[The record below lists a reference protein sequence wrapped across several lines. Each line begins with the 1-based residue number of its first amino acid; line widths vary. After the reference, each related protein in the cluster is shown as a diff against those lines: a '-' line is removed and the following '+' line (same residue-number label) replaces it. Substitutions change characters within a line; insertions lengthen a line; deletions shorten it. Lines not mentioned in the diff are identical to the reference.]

1 MTLVRATFHIAS
13 VVNGEDAVSYEI
25 VPSTRTLSVDANG
38 EWASGTTIDK
48 GYAKVTC
55 SVYKITGK
63 NRELCKGETLFYRS
77 NGAYLQQ
84 FLFNTGT
91 FSVYADKTASALN
104 AFVYSVNMA
113 SGNVSDTPLAMTSIT
128 IAHDGSNGDD
138 GASLLCQ
145 YSADGT
151 NWHDGFITG
160 DVWMRQKLSTATT
173 WSNKMR
179 IVGERGPGGTNGS
192 YTEYSYGISEKESVA
207 SSANSP
213 GVDNWYDMPIPTT
226 KDKPYLWMR
235 VIKVDEKGNESSP
248 AYTRINGKDGNNGTS
263 VNIKG
268 SKPSS
273 SALPSSGQKMGDCYL
288 INGELW
294 VYTGETG
301 TGIVNGFVNC
311 GNIKGEPGDSAVQY
325 FYHMAWATG
334 IKTDSSGTMTGVEGF
349 TTSNPAGLSY
359 AYMGVCY
366 NTVSSPD
373 PSDWSQY
380 KWVKVE
386 GKDAVTYE
394 VKLDTNTVSADGK
407 TGKFL
412 TTKLGKYRLLRHT
425 GDKTENCSG
434 VLDTLD
440 FLIFPIGADGEAL
453 GALTGDTNSDI
464 YGTITGNNLKE
475 EDVYQIKFFW
485 YSGPTV
491 VANRYNYLQALKKTQ
506 GTPTSTMVI
515 SVLASNTFT
524 VLRQG
529 TEGERGSSGAVW
541 RQHRGFVEASE
552 TATYKYEAGGNDE
565 KFIDA
570 VLLTGASGKKTW
582 YRCIQSYYS
591 TGKSDLRN
599 TLGSDEFAK
608 YWDSAY
614 MTVDFIATDFFLSE
628 NAVINLLGSNEINL
642 TEKNTGEIFGSY
654 RIPSGNGDDGVYA
667 LWLGAATGDG
677 APFSVTKSG
686 EIYSVSGTIGG
697 FKISEN
703 AIGSDQSGNMYLT
716 NNYIHFGIAKSIYNQ
731 DGHWVN
737 LGKVDDCCLEIMSVA
752 SGSNTVNVG
761 GYVSVTLNTPRPKS
775 EANFAAALRL
785 ECLWAEGGAGT
796 FDITNA
802 KEGNH
807 AILIDSG
814 DVAGLRPSFIRI
826 NSSLELSDY
835 NYNIECYNEENKPI
849 TLTLPSSPKWGQH
862 YVVIQRGR
870 GRVNFRSALGT
881 NIHDLLSDTDG
892 KTWYS
897 GIRGQVTW
905 FWYDGTEWMVRYVNR
920 Q

>member
-1 MTLVRATFHIAS
+1 MTLVRGTFNISS
-13 VVNGEDAVSYEI
+13 VANGEDAVSYEI
-25 VPSTRTLSVDANG
+25 VPSTRSLLIDADGN
-38 EWASGTTIDK
+38 WVVGTTIS
-48 GYAKVTC
+48 GRYAKVIC
-55 SVYKITGK
+55 SVYKVTGSK
-63 NRELCKGETLFYRS
+63 RELCTEKLWYSASNVIAKKGSFNGGSFHLMIPSSTNVVDVSIFAS
-77 NGAYLQQ
+77 NE
-84 FLFNTGT
+84 
-91 FSVYADKTASALN
+91 TASGPTG
-104 AFVYSVNMA
+104 S
-113 SGNVSDTPLAMTSIT
+113 SLAIISIPV
-128 IAHDGSNGDD
+128 IHNGTNGTA

-145 YSADGT
+145 YSADKT
-151 NWHDGFITG
+151 NWHDGFRAG
-160 DVWMRQKLSTATT
+160 DVWMRQKLSTDTT
-173 WSNKMR
+173 WSDPMR
-179 IVGERGPGGTNGS
+179 IVGEKGTDGS

-213 GVDNWYDMPIPTT
+213 GVENWYDMPIPTT

-248 AYTRINGKDGNNGTS
+248 AYTRLNGKDGNNGTS

-301 TGIVNGFVNC
+301 SGIVHGFVNC

-325 FYHMAWATG
+325 FYHIAWATG

-373 PSDWSQY
+373 PSDWNQY

-394 VKLDTNTVSADGK
+394 IKLDSNTVSADGK

-453 GALTGDTNSDI
+453 GVLSGDKDSDI
-464 YGTITGNNLKE
+464 YGIITGNGLKE
-475 EDVYQIKFFW
+475 ENVYQIKFFW
-485 YSGPTV
+485 YSAPAA

-529 TEGERGSSGAVW
+529 VDGERGSSGAVW

-591 TGKSDLRN
+591 TGKSDSRN
-599 TLGSDEFAK
+599 TVGSNDFAK

-642 TEKNTGEIFGSY
+642 TDKNGDIFGSY
-654 RIPSGNGDDGVYA
+654 RIPSGNGDNGMYA
-667 LWLGAATGDG
+667 LWLGAATGGG

-697 FKISEN
+697 FRIGEN
-703 AIGSDQSGNMYLT
+703 GLGTSKGSNMFLM
-716 NNYIHFGIAKSIYNQ
+716 NEYIHFG
-731 DGHWVN
+731 
-737 LGKVDDCCLEIMSVA
+737 
-752 SGSNTVNVG
+752 
-761 GYVSVTLNTPRPKS
+761 
-775 EANFAAALRL
+775 NFAALTDFDGYCIELGRKNQR
-785 ECLWAEGGAGT
+785 CLTAVSSSSSDNDIYEGGFFSVLVNRPIASYAAALHLQCDWTVDAGEI
-796 FDITNA
+796 DMTNA
-802 KEGNH
+802 LEGNH
-807 AILIDSG
+807 AILIESG
-814 DVAGLRPSFIRI
+814 DVAGIRPSFVRI
-826 NSSLELSDY
+826 NKDLALSDY
-835 NYNIECYNEENKPI
+835 NFNVECYNEENKPI
-849 TLTLPSSPKWGQH
+849 TLTLPASPKWGQH

-870 GRVNFRSALGT
+870 GRINFRSALGT
-881 NIHDLLSDTDG
+881 NIHDLLSDADG

-897 GIRGQVTW
+897 GTRGQVTW

>member
-1 MTLVRATFHIAS
+1 MTLVRGTFNISS
-13 VVNGEDAVSYEI
+13 VANGEDAISYEI
-25 VPSTRTLSVDANG
+25 VPSTRSLLIDADGN
-38 EWASGTTIDK
+38 WVVGTTIS
-48 GYAKVTC
+48 GRYAKVIC
-55 SVYKITGK
+55 SVYKVTGSK
-63 NRELCKGETLFYRS
+63 RELCTEKLWYSASNVIAKKGSFNGGSFHLMIPSSTNVVDVSIFAS
-77 NGAYLQQ
+77 NE
-84 FLFNTGT
+84 
-91 FSVYADKTASALN
+91 TASGPTG
-104 AFVYSVNMA
+104 S
-113 SGNVSDTPLAMTSIT
+113 SLAIISIPV
-128 IAHDGSNGDD
+128 IHNGTNGTA

-145 YSADGT
+145 YSADKT
-151 NWHDGFITG
+151 NWHDGFRAG
-160 DVWMRQKLSTATT
+160 DVWMRQKLSTDTT
-173 WSNKMR
+173 WSDPMR
-179 IVGERGPGGTNGS
+179 IVGEKGTDGS

-213 GVDNWYDMPIPTT
+213 GVENWYDMPIPTT

-248 AYTRINGKDGNNGTS
+248 AYTRLNGKDGNNGTS

-301 TGIVNGFVNC
+301 SGIVHGFVNC

-325 FYHMAWATG
+325 FYHIAWATG

-373 PSDWSQY
+373 PSDWNQY

-394 VKLDTNTVSADGK
+394 IKLDSNTVSADGK

-453 GALTGDTNSDI
+453 GVLSGDKDSDI
-464 YGTITGNNLKE
+464 YGIITGNGLKE
-475 EDVYQIKFFW
+475 ENVYQIKFFW
-485 YSGPTV
+485 YSGPAA

-529 TEGERGSSGAVW
+529 VDGERGSSGAVW

-591 TGKSDLRN
+591 TGKSDSRN
-599 TLGSDEFAK
+599 TVGSNDFAK

-642 TEKNTGEIFGSY
+642 TDKNGDIFGSY

-667 LWLGAATGDG
+667 LWLGAATGGG

-697 FKISEN
+697 FRIGENGLGTSE
-703 AIGSDQSGNMYLT
+703 GSNMFLM
-716 NNYIHFGIAKSIYNQ
+716 NEYIHFGNFAALTNFDGYCIELGRRNNRCLTAVSATSSNNDIYE
-731 DGHWVN
+731 GGFFSVLVN
-737 LGKVDDCCLEIMSVA
+737 KPMKFLS
-752 SGSNTVNVG
+752 S
-761 GYVSVTLNTPRPKS
+761 Y
-775 EANFAAALRL
+775 AAALRL
-785 ECLWAEGGAGT
+785 QCDWTADAGEIDMT
-796 FDITNA
+796 KAF
-802 KEGNH
+802 EGNH
-807 AILIDSG
+807 AILIESG
-814 DVAGLRPSFIRI
+814 DVAGIRPSFVRI
-826 NSSLELSDY
+826 NKDLALSDY
-835 NYNIECYNEENKPI
+835 NFNVECYNEENKPI
-849 TLTLPSSPKWGQH
+849 TLTLPASPKWGQH

-870 GRVNFRSALGT
+870 GRINFRSALGT
-881 NIHDLLSDTDG
+881 NIHDLLSDADG

-897 GIRGQVTW
+897 GTRGQITW

>member
-1 MTLVRATFHIAS
+1 MTLVRGTFNISS
-13 VVNGEDAVSYEI
+13 VANGEDAISYEI
-25 VPSTRTLSVDANG
+25 VPSTSSLLIDADGN
-38 EWASGTTIDK
+38 WVVGTTIS
-48 GYAKVTC
+48 GRYAKVIC
-55 SVYKITGK
+55 SVYKVTGSK
-63 NRELCKGETLFYRS
+63 RELCTEKLWYSASNVIAKKGSFNGGSFHLMIPSSTNVVDVSIFAS
-77 NGAYLQQ
+77 NE
-84 FLFNTGT
+84 
-91 FSVYADKTASALN
+91 TASGPTG
-104 AFVYSVNMA
+104 S
-113 SGNVSDTPLAMTSIT
+113 SLAIISIPV
-128 IAHDGSNGDD
+128 IHNGTNGTA

-145 YSADGT
+145 YSADKT
-151 NWHDGFITG
+151 NWHDGFRAG
-160 DVWMRQKLSTATT
+160 DVWMRQKLSTDTT
-173 WSNKMR
+173 WSDPMR
-179 IVGERGPGGTNGS
+179 IVGEKGTDGS

-213 GVDNWYDMPIPTT
+213 GVENWYDMPIPTT

-235 VIKVDEKGNESSP
+235 VVKVDEKGNESSP
-248 AYTRINGKDGNNGTS
+248 AYTRLNGKDGNNGTS

-301 TGIVNGFVNC
+301 SGIVHGFVNC

-325 FYHMAWATG
+325 FYHIAWATG

-373 PSDWSQY
+373 PSDWNLY

-394 VKLDTNTVSADGK
+394 IKLDSNTVSADGK

-453 GALTGDTNSDI
+453 GVLSGDKDSDM
-464 YGTITGNNLKE
+464 YGIITGNGLKE
-475 EDVYQIKFFW
+475 ENVYQIKFFW
-485 YSGPTV
+485 YSGPAA

-529 TEGERGSSGAVW
+529 VDGERGSSGAVW

-591 TGKSDLRN
+591 TGKSDSRN
-599 TLGSDEFAK
+599 TVGSNDFAK

-642 TEKNTGEIFGSY
+642 TDKNGDIFGSY

-667 LWLGAATGDG
+667 LWLGATTGGG

-697 FKISEN
+697 FRIGKNGLGTSE
-703 AIGSDQSGNMYLT
+703 GSNMFLE
-716 NNYIHFGIAKSIYNQ
+716 NDYIHFGNFAALSNFDGYCIELGRRNQRCLTAVSSSSSDNDIY
-731 DGHWVN
+731 
-737 LGKVDDCCLEIMSVA
+737 
-752 SGSNTVNVG
+752 VG
-761 GYVSVTLNTPRPKS
+761 GFFSILVNRPIS
-775 EANFAAALRL
+775 SFAAALHLR
-785 ECLWAEGGAGT
+785 CDWTVDAGEIDMT
-796 FDITNA
+796 KA
-802 KEGNH
+802 LRGNH
-807 AILIDSG
+807 AILIESG
-814 DVAGLRPSFIRI
+814 DVAGIRPSFVRI
-826 NSSLELSDY
+826 NKDLALSDY
-835 NYNIECYNEENKPI
+835 NFNVECYNEENKPI
-849 TLTLPSSPKWGQH
+849 TLTLPASPKWGQH

-870 GRVNFRSALGT
+870 GRINFRSALGT
-881 NIHDLLSDTDG
+881 NIHDLNGNADG

-897 GIRGQVTW
+897 GTLGQVTW
-905 FWYDGTEWMVRYVNR
+905 FWYNGTEWLVRYVNR
-920 Q
+920 

>member
-1 MTLVRATFHIAS
+1 MTLVRGTFNISS
-13 VVNGEDAVSYEI
+13 VANGEDAVSYEI
-25 VPSTRTLSVDANG
+25 VPSTRSLLIEANG
-38 EWASGTTIDK
+38 NWADGTTTSE
-48 GYAKVTC
+48 GYAKITC
-55 SVYKITGK
+55 SVYKVVGSQ
-63 NRELCKGETLFYRS
+63 RELCIEKLYYVADGAFIKSFAFDKGVFTLLIPRS
-77 NGAYLQQ
+77 A
-84 FLFNTGT
+84 TVVDV
-91 FSVYADKTASALN
+91 SVFARDKTTN
-104 AFVYSVNMA
+104 KPI
-113 SGNVSDTPLAMTSIT
+113 GDPLAMISIPIIHNGANGTS
-128 IAHDGSNGDD
+128 

-145 YSADGT
+145 YSADNT
-151 NWHDGFITG
+151 NWHDGFTPG
-160 DVWMRQKLSTATT
+160 DVWMRQKLSTDIV
-173 WSNKMR
+173 WSGSMR
-179 IVGERGPGGTNGS
+179 IVGEPGKSGANGS
-192 YTEYSYGISEKESVA
+192 YTEYSFGISATESVA
-207 SSANSP
+207 SSAISP
-213 GVDNWYDMPIPTT
+213 GVETWHDMPIPTT

-235 VIKVDEKGNESSP
+235 VIKVDKKGNESEP
-248 AYTRINGKDGNNGTS
+248 AYSRLNGKDGNNGTS
-263 VNIKG
+263 VSIKG

-301 TGIVNGFVNC
+301 SGIVNGFVNC
-311 GNIKGEPGDSAVQY
+311 GNIKGEPGNSAVQY

-373 PSDWSQY
+373 PSDWNQY

-394 VKLDTNTVSADGK
+394 IKLDSNTVSADGK

-434 VLDTLD
+434 ILDTLD

-453 GALTGDTNSDI
+453 GVLSGDKDSDI
-464 YGTITGNNLKE
+464 YGTITGNGLKE
-475 EDVYQIKFFW
+475 ENVYQIKFFW
-485 YSGPTV
+485 YSGPAA

-506 GTPTSTMVI
+506 GIPTSTMVI

-529 TEGERGSSGAVW
+529 VDGERGSSGAVW

-591 TGKSDLRN
+591 TGKSDSRN
-599 TLGSDEFAK
+599 IVGSTEFAK

-628 NAVINLLGSNEINL
+628 NAKINLLGSNEINL
-642 TEKNTGEIFGSY
+642 TDKNGQIFGSY
-654 RIPSGNGDDGVYA
+654 RIPSKNGDDGVYA
-667 LWLGAATGDG
+667 LWLGAATGGD

-686 EIYSVSGTIGG
+686 EIYSTSGTIGG
-697 FKISEN
+697 FRIGEN
-703 AIGSDQSGNMYLT
+703 TIGSEQDGNMYLT
-716 NNYIHFGIAKSIYNQ
+716 NNYIHFGNFRDIYNY
-731 DGHWVN
+731 DGYIIDLGSRNQCGLTVN
-737 LGKVDDCCLEIMSVA
+737 SWA
-752 SGSNTVNVG
+752 SGNNEINVG
-761 GYVSVTLNTPRPKS
+761 GFFTVGVNTPVEDK
-775 EANFAAALRL
+775 FAAALQLR
-785 ECLWAEGGAGT
+785 CDWVEGGAGS

-807 AILIDSG
+807 AILIDNG
-814 DVAGLRPSFIRI
+814 DVAGIRPSFVRI
-826 NSSLELSDY
+826 NSDLALSDY
-835 NYNIECYNEENKPI
+835 NFNVECYNETSTI
-849 TLTLPSSPKWGQH
+849 TLTLPDSPKWGQH

-870 GRVNFRSALGT
+870 GRINFRSALGT
-881 NIHDLLSDTDG
+881 NIHDLLSDADG

-897 GIRGQVTW
+897 GTRGQVTW

>member
-1 MTLVRATFHIAS
+1 MTLVRATFHISS
-13 VVNGEDAVSYEI
+13 VANGEDAVSYEI
-25 VPSTRTLSVDANG
+25 VPSTRSLLIDADGN
-38 EWASGTTIDK
+38 WVVGTTTS
-48 GYAKVTC
+48 GRYAKVIC
-55 SVYKITGK
+55 SVYKVTGSK
-63 NRELCKGETLFYRS
+63 RELCTEKLWYSASNVIAKKGSFDGGSFHLMIPSSTNVVDVSIFAS
-77 NGAYLQQ
+77 NE
-84 FLFNTGT
+84 
-91 FSVYADKTASALN
+91 TASGPTG
-104 AFVYSVNMA
+104 S
-113 SGNVSDTPLAMTSIT
+113 SLAIISIPV
-128 IAHDGSNGDD
+128 IHNGTNGTA

-145 YSADGT
+145 YSADKT
-151 NWHDGFITG
+151 NWHDGFTAG
-160 DVWMRQKLSTATT
+160 DVWMRQKLSTDTT
-173 WSNKMR
+173 WSDPMR
-179 IVGERGPGGTNGS
+179 IVGEKGTDGS

-213 GVDNWYDMPIPTT
+213 GVENWYDMPIPTT

-301 TGIVNGFVNC
+301 SGIVNGFVNC

-366 NTVSSPD
+366 NAVSSPD

-394 VKLDTNTVSADGK
+394 IKLDANTVPADGK

-434 VLDTLD
+434 VLDTFD
-440 FLIFPIGADGEAL
+440 FLIFLIGADGEVL
-453 GALTGDTNSDI
+453 DSGVLTGDTNSDI

-475 EDVYQIKFFW
+475 EDVYQLKFFW

-529 TEGERGSSGAVW
+529 VDGERGSSGAVW

-570 VLLTGASGKKTW
+570 VLLVGASGKKTW

-599 TLGSDEFAK
+599 TLGSNEFAK

-628 NAVINLLGSNEINL
+628 NAKINLLGSNEINL
-642 TEKNTGEIFGSY
+642 TDSTTGDIFGSY
-654 RIPSGNGDDGVYA
+654 RIPSGNGDDNKYA

-697 FKISEN
+697 FVIGKN
-703 AIGSDQSGNMYLT
+703 ALGSSQGSNMFLT
-716 NNYIHFGIAKSIYNQ
+716 NDYIHFGNYAALTNYDGYCVDLGRRNQ
-731 DGHWVN
+731 R
-737 LGKVDDCCLEIMSVA
+737 CL
-752 SGSNTVNVG
+752 TVVSSSSSDNDVYVG
-761 GYVSVTLNTPRPKS
+761 GFFSVLVNRPIAS
-775 EANFAAALRL
+775 FATALHL
-785 ECLWAEGGAGT
+785 QCDWTEGAGNIDMT
-796 FDITNA
+796 EA
-802 KEGNH
+802 LKGNH
-807 AILIDSG
+807 AILIEAG
-814 DVAGLRPSFIRI
+814 DVAGIRPSFVRI
-826 NSSLELSDY
+826 SSNKELTSY
-835 NYNIECYNEENKPI
+835 NFNVECYNETSAI
-849 TLTLPSSPKWGQH
+849 TLTLPDSPMWGQH
-862 YVVIQRGR
+862 YVVIQRGK
-870 GRVNFRSALGT
+870 GQVNFKSSTNT
-881 NIHDLLSDTDG
+881 NIHDLNSNKDD
-892 KTWYS
+892 KVWYS
-897 GIRGQVTW
+897 GTLGQVSW
-905 FWYDGTEWMVRYVNR
+905 FWYNGSEWLVRYVNK
-920 Q
+920 

>member
-1 MTLVRATFHIAS
+1 MTLVRGTFNISS
-13 VVNGEDAVSYEI
+13 VANGEDAVSYEI
-25 VPSTRTLSVDANG
+25 VPSTRSLLIEANG
-38 EWASGTTIDK
+38 NWADGTTTSE
-48 GYAKVTC
+48 GYAKITC
-55 SVYKITGK
+55 SVYKVVGSQ
-63 NRELCKGETLFYRS
+63 RELCIEKLYYVADGAFIKSFAFDKGVFTLLIPRS
-77 NGAYLQQ
+77 A
-84 FLFNTGT
+84 TVVDV
-91 FSVYADKTASALN
+91 SVFTRDKTTN
-104 AFVYSVNMA
+104 KPI
-113 SGNVSDTPLAMTSIT
+113 GDPLAMISIPIIHNGANGTS
-128 IAHDGSNGDD
+128 

-145 YSADGT
+145 YSADNT
-151 NWHDGFITG
+151 NWHDGFTPG
-160 DVWMRQKLSTATT
+160 DVWMRQKLSTDTV
-173 WSNKMR
+173 WSGSMR
-179 IVGERGPGGTNGS
+179 IVGEPGKSGANGS
-192 YTEYSYGISEKESVA
+192 YTEYSFGVSATESVA
-207 SSANSP
+207 SSAISP
-213 GVDNWYDMPIPTT
+213 GVETWHDMPIPTT

-235 VIKVDEKGNESSP
+235 VIKVDKKGNESEP
-248 AYTRINGKDGNNGTS
+248 AYSRLNGKDGNNGTS

-294 VYTGETG
+294 VYTGGTG
-301 TGIVNGFVNC
+301 SGIVNGFVNC
-311 GNIKGEPGDSAVQY
+311 GNIKGEPGNSAVQY

-394 VKLDTNTVSADGK
+394 IKLDSNTVSADGK

-434 VLDTLD
+434 ILDTLD

-453 GALTGDTNSDI
+453 GVLSGDKDSDI
-464 YGTITGNNLKE
+464 YGTITGNGLKE
-475 EDVYQIKFFW
+475 ENVYQIKFFW
-485 YSGPTV
+485 YSGPAA

-506 GTPTSTMVI
+506 GIPTSTMVI

-529 TEGERGSSGAVW
+529 VDGERGSSGAVW

-591 TGKSDLRN
+591 TGKSDSRN
-599 TLGSDEFAK
+599 ILGSSEFTK

-628 NAVINLLGSNEINL
+628 NAKINLLGSNEINL
-642 TEKNTGEIFGSY
+642 TDSTTGEIFGSY
-654 RIPSGNGDDGVYA
+654 RIPPKNGDDGGYA
-667 LWLGAATGDG
+667 LWLGAATGGG

-686 EIYSVSGTIGG
+686 EIYSTSGTIGG
-697 FKISEN
+697 FRIGEYGLGTSE
-703 AIGSDQSGNMYLT
+703 GSNMFLK
-716 NNYIHFGIAKSIYNQ
+716 NDYIHFGNFAALANFDGYCIELGRRNQRCLTAVSSSSGDNDIY
-731 DGHWVN
+731 
-737 LGKVDDCCLEIMSVA
+737 
-752 SGSNTVNVG
+752 VG
-761 GYVSVTLNTPRPKS
+761 GFFSVLVNRPIAS
-775 EANFAAALRL
+775 FAAALHL
-785 ECLWAEGGAGT
+785 QCDWTIDAGEIDMT
-796 FDITNA
+796 KA
-802 KEGNH
+802 LEGNH

-814 DVAGLRPSFIRI
+814 DVAGIRPSFVRI
-826 NSSLELSDY
+826 NKDLALSDY
-835 NYNIECYNEENKPI
+835 NFNVECYNETSTI
-849 TLTLPSSPKWGQH
+849 TLTLPASPKWGQH
-862 YVVIQRGR
+862 YVVIQRGN
-870 GRVNFRSALGT
+870 GRINFRSALDT
-881 NIHDLLSDTDG
+881 NIHDLLSDADG

-897 GIRGQVTW
+897 GTRGQVTW
-905 FWYDGTEWMVRYVNR
+905 FWYDGTEWMVKYVNR
-920 Q
+920 R

>member
-1 MTLVRATFHIAS
+1 MTLVRGTFNISS
-13 VVNGEDAVSYEI
+13 VANGEDAISYEI
-25 VPSTRTLSVDANG
+25 VPSTRSLLVGANG
-38 EWASGTTIDK
+38 NWADGTTVSE
-48 GYAKVTC
+48 GYAKITC
-55 SVYKITGK
+55 SVYKVVGSK
-63 NRELCKGETLFYRS
+63 RELCTEKLCYVANSASIKSFAFDKGVFTLLIPRS
-77 NGAYLQQ
+77 A
-84 FLFNTGT
+84 
-91 FSVYADKTASALN
+91 SVVDISVSAWN
-104 AFVYSVNMA
+104 EATHKPM
-113 SGNVSDTPLAMTSIT
+113 SDPLAMISIPVIHNGTNGTS
-128 IAHDGSNGDD
+128 

-145 YSADGT
+145 YSANKT
-151 NWHDGFITG
+151 NWHDGFSPG
-160 DVWMRQKLSTATT
+160 DVWMRQKLSTDTA
-173 WSNKMR
+173 WSDPMR
-179 IVGERGPGGTNGS
+179 IVGEQGKPGTNGS

-213 GVDNWYDMPIPTT
+213 GVEYWYDMPIPTT
-226 KDKPYLWMR
+226 KDKPYLWMK
-235 VIKVDEKGNESSP
+235 VVKVDEKGNRTNP

-325 FYHMAWATG
+325 FYHIAWATG

-373 PSDWSQY
+373 PTDWSQY

-524 VLRQG
+524 VLRHG
-529 TEGERGSSGAVW
+529 VDGERGSSGAVW

-642 TEKNTGEIFGSY
+642 TDSNTGDIFGSY
-654 RIPSGNGDDGVYA
+654 RTPSGNGDDKMYA
-667 LWLGAATGDG
+667 LWLGAATGAS

-686 EIYSVSGTIGG
+686 EIYSISGTIGG

-703 AIGSDQSGNMYLT
+703 AIGSDQDGNMYLT

-761 GYVSVTLNTPRPKS
+761 GYVSVTLNTPRPKP
-775 EANFAAALRL
+775 EDNFAAALRL

-802 KEGNH
+802 LEGNH
-807 AILIDSG
+807 AILIESG
-814 DVAGLRPSFIRI
+814 DVAGIRPSFVRI
-826 NSSLELSDY
+826 NKDMKLSDY
-835 NYNIECYNEENKPI
+835 NFNVECYNEENKPI

-870 GRVNFRSALGT
+870 GRINFRSALGT
-881 NIHDLLSDTDG
+881 NIHDLLSDADG
-892 KTWYS
+892 KTWHS
-897 GIRGQVTW
+897 GTRGQVTW

>member
-1 MTLVRATFHIAS
+1 MTLVRGTFNISS
-13 VVNGEDAVSYEI
+13 VANGEDAVSYEI
-25 VPSTRTLSVDANG
+25 VPSTRSLLIDADGN
-38 EWASGTTIDK
+38 WVVGTTIS
-48 GYAKVTC
+48 GRYAKVIC
-55 SVYKITGK
+55 SVYKVTGSK
-63 NRELCKGETLFYRS
+63 RELCTEKLWYSASNVIAKKGSFNGGSFHLMIPSSTNVVDVSIFAS
-77 NGAYLQQ
+77 NE
-84 FLFNTGT
+84 
-91 FSVYADKTASALN
+91 TASGPTG
-104 AFVYSVNMA
+104 S
-113 SGNVSDTPLAMTSIT
+113 SLAIISIPV
-128 IAHDGSNGDD
+128 IHNGTNGTA

-145 YSADGT
+145 YSADKT
-151 NWHDGFITG
+151 NWHDGFRAG
-160 DVWMRQKLSTATT
+160 DVWMRQKLSTDTT
-173 WSNKMR
+173 WSDPMR
-179 IVGERGPGGTNGS
+179 IVGEKGTDGS

-213 GVDNWYDMPIPTT
+213 GVETWHDMPIPTT

-248 AYTRINGKDGNNGTS
+248 AYTRLNGKDGNNGTS

-301 TGIVNGFVNC
+301 SGIVHGFVNC

-325 FYHMAWATG
+325 FYHIAWATG

-373 PSDWSQY
+373 PSDWNQY

-394 VKLDTNTVSADGK
+394 IKLDSNTVSADGK

-453 GALTGDTNSDI
+453 DLLSGDKDSDI
-464 YGTITGNNLKE
+464 YGIITGNGLKE
-475 EDVYQIKFFW
+475 ENVYQIKFFW
-485 YSGPTV
+485 YSAPAAL
-491 VANRYNYLQALKKTQ
+491 ANRYNYLQALKKTQ

-529 TEGERGSSGAVW
+529 VDGERGSSGAVW
-541 RQHRGFVEASE
+541 RQHRDFVEASE

-591 TGKSDLRN
+591 TGKSDSRN
-599 TLGSDEFAK
+599 TVGSNDFAK

-642 TEKNTGEIFGSY
+642 TDKNGDIFGSY
-654 RIPSGNGDDGVYA
+654 RIPSGNGDNGVYA
-667 LWLGAATGDG
+667 LWLGAATGGG

-686 EIYSVSGTIGG
+686 EIHSVSGTIGG
-697 FKISEN
+697 FR
-703 AIGSDQSGNMYLT
+703 IGKNGLGTSNGSNMFLM
-716 NNYIHFGIAKSIYNQ
+716 NEYIHFGNFAALTDFDGYCIELGRKNNRCLTAVSATSSNNDIYE
-731 DGHWVN
+731 GGFFSVLVN
-737 LGKVDDCCLEIMSVA
+737 KPMKFLS
-752 SGSNTVNVG
+752 S
-761 GYVSVTLNTPRPKS
+761 Y
-775 EANFAAALRL
+775 AAALRL
-785 ECLWAEGGAGT
+785 RCDWTADAGEIDMT
-796 FDITNA
+796 KAF
-802 KEGNH
+802 EGNH
-807 AILIDSG
+807 AILIESG
-814 DVAGLRPSFIRI
+814 DVAGIRPSFVRI
-826 NSSLELSDY
+826 NKDLALSDY
-835 NYNIECYNEENKPI
+835 NFNVECYNEENKPI
-849 TLTLPSSPKWGQH
+849 TLTLPASPKWGQH

-870 GRVNFRSALGT
+870 GRINFRSALGT
-881 NIHDLLSDTDG
+881 NIHDLKSNADG

-897 GIRGQVTW
+897 GTLGQVTW
-905 FWYDGTEWMVRYVNR
+905 FWYNGTEWLVRYVNR
-920 Q
+920 

>member
-1 MTLVRATFHIAS
+1 MTLVRATFHISS
-13 VVNGEDAVSYEI
+13 VANGEDAVSYEI
-25 VPSTRTLSVDANG
+25 VPSTRSLLIDADGN
-38 EWASGTTIDK
+38 WVVGTTTS
-48 GYAKVTC
+48 GRYAKVIC
-55 SVYKITGK
+55 SVYKVTGPK
-63 NRELCKGETLFYRS
+63 RELCTEKLWYSASNVIAKKGSFDGGSFHLMIPSSTNVVDVSIFAS
-77 NGAYLQQ
+77 NE
-84 FLFNTGT
+84 
-91 FSVYADKTASALN
+91 TASGPTG
-104 AFVYSVNMA
+104 S
-113 SGNVSDTPLAMTSIT
+113 SLAIISIPVIHNGT
-128 IAHDGSNGDD
+128 DGTA

-145 YSADGT
+145 YSADKT
-151 NWHDGFITG
+151 NWHDGFTAG
-160 DVWMRQKLSTATT
+160 DVWMRQKLSTDTT
-173 WSNKMR
+173 WSGPMR
-179 IVGERGPGGTNGS
+179 IVGERGTNGS

-213 GVDNWYDMPIPTT
+213 GVESWYDMPIPTT

-301 TGIVNGFVNC
+301 SGIVNGFVNC
-311 GNIKGEPGDSAVQY
+311 GNIKGEPGDSAIQY
-325 FYHMAWATG
+325 FYHIAWATG

-434 VLDTLD
+434 VLDTFD
-440 FLIFPIGADGEAL
+440 FLIFLIGADGEVL
-453 GALTGDTNSDI
+453 DSGVLTGDTNSDI
-464 YGTITGNNLKE
+464 YGTITGNGLKE
-475 EDVYQIKFFW
+475 EDVYQMKFFW
-485 YSGPTV
+485 YSAPTV

-506 GTPTSTMVI
+506 GSPTSVMPF

-529 TEGERGSSGAVW
+529 VNGERGSSGAVW
-541 RQHRGFVEASE
+541 RQHRDFVEASE

-570 VLLTGASGKKTW
+570 VLLVGASGKKTW

-591 TGKSDLRN
+591 TGKSDSRN
-599 TLGSDEFAK
+599 IVGSDQFAK

-628 NAVINLLGSNEINL
+628 NAKINLLGSNEINL
-642 TEKNTGEIFGSY
+642 TDSTTGDIFGSY
-654 RIPSGNGDDGVYA
+654 RIPSGNGDDNKYA
-667 LWLGAATGDG
+667 LWLGATTGAG

-697 FKISEN
+697 F
-703 AIGSDQSGNMYLT
+703 AIGKNALGSSQGSNMFLT
-716 NNYIHFGIAKSIYNQ
+716 NDYIHFGNYAALTNYDGYCVDLGRRNQ
-731 DGHWVN
+731 R
-737 LGKVDDCCLEIMSVA
+737 CL
-752 SGSNTVNVG
+752 TVVSSSSSDNDVYVG
-761 GYVSVTLNTPRPKS
+761 GFFSVLVNKPIAS
-775 EANFAAALRL
+775 FATALRL
-785 ECLWAEGGAGT
+785 QCDWTADAG
-796 FDITNA
+796 DINMTNA
-802 KEGNH
+802 IEGNH

-814 DVAGLRPSFIRI
+814 DVAGLRPSFVRI
-826 NSSLELSDY
+826 NSNLKLSDY
-835 NYNIECYNEENKPI
+835 NYNIECYNETSAI
-849 TLTLPSSPKWGQH
+849 TLTLPDSPKWGQH
-862 YVVIQRGR
+862 YVIIQRGK
-870 GRVNFRSALGT
+870 GNVNFKSSHDT
-881 NIHDLLSDTDG
+881 NIHDLNINANG

-897 GIRGQVTW
+897 GTLGQVNW
-905 FWYDGTEWMVRYVNR
+905 FWYNGSEWLVRYVNR
-920 Q
+920 

>member
-1 MTLVRATFHIAS
+1 MTLVRGTFNISS
-13 VVNGEDAVSYEI
+13 VANGEDAISYEI
-25 VPSTRTLSVDANG
+25 VPSTRSLLIDADGN
-38 EWASGTTIDK
+38 WVVGTTIS
-48 GYAKVTC
+48 GRYAKVIC
-55 SVYKITGK
+55 SVYKVTGSK
-63 NRELCKGETLFYRS
+63 RELCTEKLWYSASNVIAKKGSFNGGSFHLMIPSSTNVVDVSIFAS
-77 NGAYLQQ
+77 NE
-84 FLFNTGT
+84 
-91 FSVYADKTASALN
+91 TASGPTG
-104 AFVYSVNMA
+104 S
-113 SGNVSDTPLAMTSIT
+113 SLAIISIPV
-128 IAHDGSNGDD
+128 IHNGTNGTA

-145 YSADGT
+145 YSADKT
-151 NWHDGFITG
+151 NWHDGFRAG
-160 DVWMRQKLSTATT
+160 DVWMRQKLSTDTT
-173 WSNKMR
+173 WSDPMR
-179 IVGERGPGGTNGS
+179 IVGEKGTDGS

-213 GVDNWYDMPIPTT
+213 GVENWYDMPIPTT

-248 AYTRINGKDGNNGTS
+248 AYTRLNGKDGNNGTS

-301 TGIVNGFVNC
+301 SGIVHGFVNC

-325 FYHMAWATG
+325 FYHIAWATG

-373 PSDWSQY
+373 PSDWNQY

-394 VKLDTNTVSADGK
+394 IKLDSNTVSADGK

-453 GALTGDTNSDI
+453 GVLSGDKDSDI
-464 YGTITGNNLKE
+464 YGIITGNGLKE
-475 EDVYQIKFFW
+475 ENVYQIKFFW
-485 YSGPTV
+485 YSGPAA

-529 TEGERGSSGAVW
+529 VDGERGSSGAVW

-552 TATYKYEAGGNDE
+552 MATYKYEAGGNDE

-591 TGKSDLRN
+591 TGKSDSRN
-599 TLGSDEFAK
+599 TVGSNDFAK

-642 TEKNTGEIFGSY
+642 TDKNGDIFGSY

-667 LWLGAATGDG
+667 LWLGATTGGG

-697 FKISEN
+697 FRIGKNGLGTSE
-703 AIGSDQSGNMYLT
+703 GSNMFLE
-716 NNYIHFGIAKSIYNQ
+716 NDYIHFGNFAALSNFDGYCIELGRRNQRCLTAVSSSSSDNDIY
-731 DGHWVN
+731 
-737 LGKVDDCCLEIMSVA
+737 
-752 SGSNTVNVG
+752 VG
-761 GYVSVTLNTPRPKS
+761 GFFSILVNRPIS
-775 EANFAAALRL
+775 SFAAALHL
-785 ECLWAEGGAGT
+785 QCDWTVDAGEIDMT
-796 FDITNA
+796 EA
-802 KEGNH
+802 LRGNH
-807 AILIDSG
+807 AILIESG
-814 DVAGLRPSFIRI
+814 DVAGIRPSFVRI
-826 NSSLELSDY
+826 NKDLALSDY
-835 NYNIECYNEENKPI
+835 NFNVECYNEENKPI
-849 TLTLPSSPKWGQH
+849 TLTLPASPKWGQH

-870 GRVNFRSALGT
+870 GRINFRSALGT
-881 NIHDLLSDTDG
+881 NIHDLLSDADG

-897 GIRGQVTW
+897 GTRGQVTW

>member
-1 MTLVRATFHIAS
+1 MTLVRGTFNISS
-13 VVNGEDAVSYEI
+13 VANGEDAVSYEI
-25 VPSTRTLSVDANG
+25 VPSTRSLLIEANG
-38 EWASGTTIDK
+38 NWADGTTTSER
-48 GYAKVTC
+48 YAKITC
-55 SVYKITGK
+55 SVYKVVGSQ
-63 NRELCKGETLFYRS
+63 RELCIEKLYYVADGAFIKSFAFDKGVFTLLIPRS
-77 NGAYLQQ
+77 A
-84 FLFNTGT
+84 TVVDV
-91 FSVYADKTASALN
+91 SVFTRDKTTNKLI
-104 AFVYSVNMA
+104 
-113 SGNVSDTPLAMTSIT
+113 GDPLAMISIPIIHNGANGTS
-128 IAHDGSNGDD
+128 

-145 YSADGT
+145 YSADNT
-151 NWHDGFITG
+151 NWHDGFTPG
-160 DVWMRQKLSTATT
+160 DVWMRQKLSTDTV
-173 WSNKMR
+173 WSGSMR
-179 IVGERGPGGTNGS
+179 IVGEPGKSGANGS
-192 YTEYSYGISEKESVA
+192 YTEYSFGVSATESVA
-207 SSANSP
+207 SSAISP
-213 GVDNWYDMPIPTT
+213 GVETWHDMPIPTT

-235 VIKVDEKGNESSP
+235 VIKVDKKGNESEP
-248 AYTRINGKDGNNGTS
+248 AYSRLNGKDGNNGTS

-301 TGIVNGFVNC
+301 SGIVNGFVNC
-311 GNIKGEPGDSAVQY
+311 GNIKGEPGNSAVQY

-366 NTVSSPD
+366 DTVSSPD

-394 VKLDTNTVSADGK
+394 IKLDSNTVSADGK

-434 VLDTLD
+434 ILDTLD

-453 GALTGDTNSDI
+453 GVLSGDKDSDI
-464 YGTITGNNLKE
+464 YGTITGNGLKE
-475 EDVYQIKFFW
+475 ENVYQIKFFW
-485 YSGPTV
+485 YSGPAA

-506 GTPTSTMVI
+506 GIPTSTMVI

-529 TEGERGSSGAVW
+529 VDGERGSSGAVW

-591 TGKSDLRN
+591 TGKSDSRN
-599 TLGSDEFAK
+599 IVGSSEFAK

-628 NAVINLLGSNEINL
+628 NAKINLLGSNEINL
-642 TEKNTGEIFGSY
+642 TDSTTGEIFGSY
-654 RIPSGNGDDGVYA
+654 RIPPKNGDDGGYA
-667 LWLGAATGDG
+667 LWLGAATGGG

-686 EIYSVSGTIGG
+686 EIYSTSGTIGG
-697 FKISEN
+697 FRIGEYGLGTSE
-703 AIGSDQSGNMYLT
+703 GSNMFLK
-716 NNYIHFGIAKSIYNQ
+716 NDYIHFGNFAALANFDGYCIELGRRNQRCLTAVSSSSSDNDIY
-731 DGHWVN
+731 
-737 LGKVDDCCLEIMSVA
+737 
-752 SGSNTVNVG
+752 VG
-761 GYVSVTLNTPRPKS
+761 GLFSVIVNRPIAS
-775 EANFAAALRL
+775 FAAALHL
-785 ECLWAEGGAGT
+785 QCDWTIDAGEIDMT
-796 FDITNA
+796 KA
-802 KEGNH
+802 LEGNH
-807 AILIDSG
+807 AILIESG
-814 DVAGLRPSFIRI
+814 DVAGIRPSFVRI
-826 NSSLELSDY
+826 NKDLALSDY
-835 NYNIECYNEENKPI
+835 NFNVECYNETSTI
-849 TLTLPSSPKWGQH
+849 TLTLPASPKWGQH
-862 YVVIQRGR
+862 YVVIQRGN
-870 GRVNFRSALGT
+870 GRINFRSALGT
-881 NIHDLLSDTDG
+881 NIHDLLSDADG

-897 GIRGQVTW
+897 GTRGQVTW
-905 FWYDGTEWMVRYVNR
+905 FWYDGTEWMVRYVDR
-920 Q
+920 R

>member
-1 MTLVRATFHIAS
+1 MTLVRGTFNISS
-13 VVNGEDAVSYEI
+13 VANGEDAISYEI
-25 VPSTRTLSVDANG
+25 VPSTRSLLIDADGN
-38 EWASGTTIDK
+38 WVVGTTIS
-48 GYAKVTC
+48 GRYAKVIC
-55 SVYKITGK
+55 SVYKVTGSK
-63 NRELCKGETLFYRS
+63 RELCTEKLWYSASNVIAKKGSFNGGSFHLMIPSSTNVVDVSIFAS
-77 NGAYLQQ
+77 NE
-84 FLFNTGT
+84 
-91 FSVYADKTASALN
+91 TASGPTG
-104 AFVYSVNMA
+104 S
-113 SGNVSDTPLAMTSIT
+113 SLAIISIPV
-128 IAHDGSNGDD
+128 IHNGTNGTA

-145 YSADGT
+145 YSADKT
-151 NWHDGFITG
+151 NWHDGFRAG
-160 DVWMRQKLSTATT
+160 DVWMRQKLSTDTT
-173 WSNKMR
+173 WSDPMR
-179 IVGERGPGGTNGS
+179 IVGEKGTDGS

-213 GVDNWYDMPIPTT
+213 GVENWYDMPIPTT

-248 AYTRINGKDGNNGTS
+248 AYTRLNGKDGNNGTS

-301 TGIVNGFVNC
+301 SGIVHGFVNC

-325 FYHMAWATG
+325 FYHIAWATG

-373 PSDWSQY
+373 PSDWNQY

-394 VKLDTNTVSADGK
+394 IKLDSNTVSADGK

-440 FLIFPIGADGEAL
+440 FLIFPIGEDGEAL
-453 GALTGDTNSDI
+453 GVLSGDKDSDI
-464 YGTITGNNLKE
+464 YGIITGNGLKE
-475 EDVYQIKFFW
+475 ENVYQIKFFW
-485 YSGPTV
+485 YSGPAA

-529 TEGERGSSGAVW
+529 VDGERGSSGAVW

-591 TGKSDLRN
+591 TGKSDSRN
-599 TLGSDEFAK
+599 TVGSNDFAK

-642 TEKNTGEIFGSY
+642 TDKNGDIFGSY

-667 LWLGAATGDG
+667 LWLGAATGGG

-697 FKISEN
+697 FRIGENGLGTSE
-703 AIGSDQSGNMYLT
+703 GSNMFLM
-716 NNYIHFGIAKSIYNQ
+716 NEYIHFGNFAALTNF
-731 DGHWVN
+731 DGYCIE
-737 LGKVDDCCLEIMSVA
+737 LGKKNQRCLTAVSSSSSDNDIY
-752 SGSNTVNVG
+752 VG
-761 GYVSVTLNTPRPKS
+761 GFFSILVNRPIS
-775 EANFAAALRL
+775 SFAAALHL
-785 ECLWAEGGAGT
+785 QCDWTADAGEI
-796 FDITNA
+796 DMA
-802 KEGNH
+802 KAFEGNH
-807 AILIDSG
+807 AILIESG
-814 DVAGLRPSFIRI
+814 DVAGIRPSFVRI
-826 NSSLELSDY
+826 NKDLALSDY
-835 NYNIECYNEENKPI
+835 NFNVECYNEENKPI
-849 TLTLPSSPKWGQH
+849 TLTLPASPKWGQH

-870 GRVNFRSALGT
+870 GRINFRSALGT
-881 NIHDLLSDTDG
+881 NIHDLLSDADG

-897 GIRGQVTW
+897 GTRGQVTW

>member
-1 MTLVRATFHIAS
+1 MTLVRGTFNISS
-13 VVNGEDAVSYEI
+13 VANGEDAVSYEI
-25 VPSTRTLSVDANG
+25 VPSTRSLLIDADGN
-38 EWASGTTIDK
+38 WVVGTTIS
-48 GYAKVTC
+48 GRYAKVIC
-55 SVYKITGK
+55 SVYKVTGSK
-63 NRELCKGETLFYRS
+63 RELCTEKLWYSASNVIAKKGSFDGGSFHLMIPSSTNVVDVSIFAS
-77 NGAYLQQ
+77 NE
-84 FLFNTGT
+84 
-91 FSVYADKTASALN
+91 TASGPTG
-104 AFVYSVNMA
+104 S
-113 SGNVSDTPLAMTSIT
+113 SLAIISIPV
-128 IAHDGSNGDD
+128 IHNGTNGTA

-145 YSADGT
+145 YSADKT
-151 NWHDGFITG
+151 NWHDGFRAG
-160 DVWMRQKLSTATT
+160 DVWMRQKLSTDTT
-173 WSNKMR
+173 WSDPMR
-179 IVGERGPGGTNGS
+179 IVGEKGTDGS

-213 GVDNWYDMPIPTT
+213 GVENWYDMPIPTT

-248 AYTRINGKDGNNGTS
+248 AYTRLNGKDGNNGTS

-301 TGIVNGFVNC
+301 SGIVHGFVNC

-325 FYHMAWATG
+325 FYHIAWATG

-373 PSDWSQY
+373 PSDWNQY

-394 VKLDTNTVSADGK
+394 IKLDSNTVSADGK

-453 GALTGDTNSDI
+453 GVLSGDKDSDM
-464 YGTITGNNLKE
+464 YGFITGNGLKE
-475 EDVYQIKFFW
+475 ENVYQIKFFW
-485 YSGPTV
+485 YSGPAA

-529 TEGERGSSGAVW
+529 VDGERGSSGAVW

-591 TGKSDLRN
+591 TGKSDSRN
-599 TLGSDEFAK
+599 TVGSNDFAK

-642 TEKNTGEIFGSY
+642 TGKNGDIFGSY

-667 LWLGAATGDG
+667 LWLGAATGGG

-697 FKISEN
+697 FRIGKNGLGTSE
-703 AIGSDQSGNMYLT
+703 GSNMFLM
-716 NNYIHFGIAKSIYNQ
+716 NEYIHFGNFAALTNFDGYCIELGRRNNRCLTAVSATSSNNDIYE
-731 DGHWVN
+731 GGFFSVLVN
-737 LGKVDDCCLEIMSVA
+737 KPMKFLS
-752 SGSNTVNVG
+752 S
-761 GYVSVTLNTPRPKS
+761 Y
-775 EANFAAALRL
+775 AAALRL
-785 ECLWAEGGAGT
+785 QCDWTADAGEIDMT
-796 FDITNA
+796 KAF
-802 KEGNH
+802 EGNH
-807 AILIDSG
+807 AILIESG
-814 DVAGLRPSFIRI
+814 DVAGIRPSFVRI
-826 NSSLELSDY
+826 NKDLALSDY
-835 NYNIECYNEENKPI
+835 NFNVECYNEENKPI
-849 TLTLPSSPKWGQH
+849 TLTLPASPKWGQH

-870 GRVNFRSALGT
+870 GRINFRSALGT
-881 NIHDLLSDTDG
+881 NIHDLLSDADG

-897 GIRGQVTW
+897 GTRGQVTW
-905 FWYDGTEWMVRYVNR
+905 FWYDGTEWMVRYVNK
-920 Q
+920 

>member
-1 MTLVRATFHIAS
+1 MTLVRGTFNISS
-13 VVNGEDAVSYEI
+13 VANGEDAVSYEI
-25 VPSTRTLSVDANG
+25 VPSTRSLLIDADGN
-38 EWASGTTIDK
+38 WVVGTTIS
-48 GYAKVTC
+48 GRYAKVIC
-55 SVYKITGK
+55 SVYKVTGSK
-63 NRELCKGETLFYRS
+63 RELCTEKLWYSASNVIAKKGSFNGGSFHLMIPSSTNVVDVSIFAS
-77 NGAYLQQ
+77 NE
-84 FLFNTGT
+84 
-91 FSVYADKTASALN
+91 TASGPTG
-104 AFVYSVNMA
+104 S
-113 SGNVSDTPLAMTSIT
+113 SLAIISIPV
-128 IAHDGSNGDD
+128 IHNGTNGTA

-145 YSADGT
+145 YSADKT
-151 NWHDGFITG
+151 NWHDGFRAG
-160 DVWMRQKLSTATT
+160 DVWMRQKLSTDTT
-173 WSNKMR
+173 WSDPMR
-179 IVGERGPGGTNGS
+179 IVGEKGTDGS

-213 GVDNWYDMPIPTT
+213 GVETWHDMPIPTT

-248 AYTRINGKDGNNGTS
+248 AYTRLNGKDGNNGTS

-301 TGIVNGFVNC
+301 SGIVHGFVNC

-325 FYHMAWATG
+325 FYHIAWATG

-373 PSDWSQY
+373 PSDWNQY

-394 VKLDTNTVSADGK
+394 IKLDSNTVSADGK

-434 VLDTLD
+434 VLDTFA
-440 FLIFPIGADGEAL
+440 FLVFLIGADGEVLDL
-453 GALTGDTNSDI
+453 GALTGDATNSDI
-464 YGTITGNNLKE
+464 YNIITGNGFKE
-475 EDVYQIKFFW
+475 GNVYQMKFFW
-485 YSGPTV
+485 YSAPV
-491 VANRYNYLQALKKTQ
+491 IVANRYNFLQALKKTQ
-506 GTPTSTMVI
+506 GTPTSVMPFT
-515 SVLASNTFT
+515 VLASNTFT

-529 TEGERGSSGAVW
+529 MNGERGSSGAVW
-541 RQHRGFVEASE
+541 RQHRGFVEAPE

-599 TLGSDEFAK
+599 TVGSNDFAK

-642 TEKNTGEIFGSY
+642 TDKNGDIFGSY

-667 LWLGAATGDG
+667 LWLGAATGGG

-697 FKISEN
+697 FRIGEN
-703 AIGSDQSGNMYLT
+703 GLGTSKGSNMFLM
-716 NNYIHFGIAKSIYNQ
+716 NEYIHFGNFAALTDFDGYCIELGRKNQRCLTAVSSSSSDNDIY
-731 DGHWVN
+731 
-737 LGKVDDCCLEIMSVA
+737 
-752 SGSNTVNVG
+752 VG
-761 GYVSVTLNTPRPKS
+761 GFFSILVNRPIS
-775 EANFAAALRL
+775 SFAAALHL
-785 ECLWAEGGAGT
+785 QCDWTADAGEIDMT
-796 FDITNA
+796 KAF
-802 KEGNH
+802 EGNH
-807 AILIDSG
+807 AILIESG
-814 DVAGLRPSFIRI
+814 DVAGIRPSFVRI
-826 NSSLELSDY
+826 NKDLALSDY
-835 NYNIECYNEENKPI
+835 NFNVECYNEENKPI
-849 TLTLPSSPKWGQH
+849 TLTLPASPKWGQH

-870 GRVNFRSALGT
+870 GRINFRSALGT
-881 NIHDLLSDTDG
+881 NIHDLLSDADG

-897 GIRGQVTW
+897 GTRGQVTW

>member
-1 MTLVRATFHIAS
+1 MTLVRGTFNISS
-13 VVNGEDAVSYEI
+13 VANGEDAISYEI
-25 VPSTRTLSVDANG
+25 VPSTRSLLVGANG
-38 EWASGTTIDK
+38 NWADGTTISE
-48 GYAKVTC
+48 GYAKITC
-55 SVYKITGK
+55 SVYKVVGSK
-63 NRELCKGETLFYRS
+63 RELCTEKLYYVANSASIKSFAFDKGVFYLLIPRS
-77 NGAYLQQ
+77 A
-84 FLFNTGT
+84 TVVDI
-91 FSVYADKTASALN
+91 SVSAWN
-104 AFVYSVNMA
+104 EATHKPM
-113 SGNVSDTPLAMTSIT
+113 GDPLALISIPV
-128 IAHDGSNGDD
+128 IHNGTNGIS

-145 YSADGT
+145 YSADKT
-151 NWHDGFITG
+151 NWHDGFSPG
-160 DVWMRQKLSTATT
+160 DVWMRQKLSTDTA
-173 WSNKMR
+173 WSDSMR
-179 IVGERGPGGTNGS
+179 IVGEQGDPGTNGS

-213 GVDNWYDMPIPTT
+213 GVETWYDMPIPTT

-235 VIKVDEKGNESSP
+235 VIKVDKKGNESSP
-248 AYTRINGKDGNNGTS
+248 AYTRLNGKDGNNGTS

-301 TGIVNGFVNC
+301 SGIVHGFANC

-394 VKLDTNTVSADGK
+394 IKLDSNTVSADGK

-412 TTKLGKYRLLRHT
+412 TTKLGNYRLLRHT

-453 GALTGDTNSDI
+453 SVLSGDKDSDI
-464 YGTITGNNLKE
+464 YGIITGNGLKE
-475 EDVYQIKFFW
+475 ENVYQIKFFW
-485 YSGPTV
+485 YSGPAA

-529 TEGERGSSGAVW
+529 VDGERGSSGAVW

-591 TGKSDLRN
+591 TGKSDSRN
-599 TLGSDEFAK
+599 ILGSNEFAK

-642 TEKNTGEIFGSY
+642 TDKLTGDIFGSY

-697 FKISEN
+697 FRIGKN
-703 AIGSDQSGNMYLT
+703 AIGSKQDGNMYLT
-716 NNYIHFGIAKSIYNQ
+716 NNYIHFGNFRDIYNY
-731 DGHWVN
+731 DGYIIDLGNRNQCGLTVN
-737 LGKVDDCCLEIMSVA
+737 SWA
-752 SGSNTVNVG
+752 SGNNEINVG
-761 GYVSVTLNTPRPKS
+761 GFFTVGVNTPVESK
-775 EANFAAALRL
+775 FAAALQLR
-785 ECLWAEGGAGT
+785 CDWVEGGAGT

-807 AILIDSG
+807 AILIDNG
-814 DVAGLRPSFIRI
+814 DVVGLRPSFVRI
-826 NSSLELSDY
+826 NKDLALSDY
-835 NYNIECYNEENKPI
+835 NFNVECYNDSTI
-849 TLTLPSSPKWGQH
+849 TLTLPTSPKWGQH

-870 GRVNFRSALGT
+870 GRINFRSALGT
-881 NIHDLLSDTDG
+881 NIHDLLSDVDG

-897 GIRGQVTW
+897 GTRGQVSW

>member
-1 MTLVRATFHIAS
+1 MTLVRGTFNISS
-13 VVNGEDAVSYEI
+13 VANGEDAVSYEI
-25 VPSTRTLSVDANG
+25 VPSTRSLLIEANG
-38 EWASGTTIDK
+38 NWADGTATSE
-48 GYAKVTC
+48 GYAKITC
-55 SVYKITGK
+55 SVYKVVGSQ
-63 NRELCKGETLFYRS
+63 RELCIEKLYYVADGAFIKSFAFDKGVFTLLIPRS
-77 NGAYLQQ
+77 A
-84 FLFNTGT
+84 TVVDV
-91 FSVYADKTASALN
+91 SVFARDKTTN
-104 AFVYSVNMA
+104 KPI
-113 SGNVSDTPLAMTSIT
+113 GDPLAMISIP
-128 IAHDGSNGDD
+128 IIHNGANGTNGIN

-145 YSADGT
+145 YSADNT
-151 NWHDGFITG
+151 NWHNGFTPG
-160 DVWMRQKLSTATT
+160 DVWMRQKMSTDTT
-173 WSNKMR
+173 WSESMR
-179 IVGERGPGGTNGS
+179 IVGEPGKSGANGS
-192 YTEYSYGISEKESVA
+192 YTEYSFGISSTESVA
-207 SSANSP
+207 SSAISP
-213 GVDNWYDMPIPTT
+213 DVETWYDMPIPTT
-226 KDKPYLWMR
+226 KDKPYLWMM
-235 VIKVDEKGNESSP
+235 VVKVDKKGNESEP
-248 AYTRINGKDGNNGTS
+248 AYSRLNGKDGNNGTS

-301 TGIVNGFVNC
+301 SGIVNGFVNC

-394 VKLDTNTVSADGK
+394 IKLDSNTVSADGK

-434 VLDTLD
+434 ILDTLD

-453 GALTGDTNSDI
+453 GVLSGDKDSDI
-464 YGTITGNNLKE
+464 YGIITGNGLKE
-475 EDVYQIKFFW
+475 ENVYQIKFFW
-485 YSGPTV
+485 YSGPAA

-529 TEGERGSSGAVW
+529 VDGERGSSGAVW

-591 TGKSDLRN
+591 TGKSDSRN
-599 TLGSDEFAK
+599 ILGSSEFAK

-628 NAVINLLGSNEINL
+628 NAKINLLGSNEINL
-642 TEKNTGEIFGSY
+642 TDSKTGEIFGSY
-654 RIPSGNGDDGVYA
+654 RIPSKNGDDGVYA
-667 LWLGAATGDG
+667 LWLGAATGG
-677 APFSVTKSG
+677 NAPFSVTKSG

-697 FKISEN
+697 FRIGEN
-703 AIGSDQSGNMYLT
+703 AIGSDQDGNMYLT
-716 NNYIHFGIAKSIYNQ
+716 NNYIHFGNFRDIYNY
-731 DGHWVN
+731 DGYIIELGSRNQCGLTVN
-737 LGKVDDCCLEIMSVA
+737 SWA
-752 SGSNTVNVG
+752 SGNNEINVG
-761 GYVSVTLNTPRPKS
+761 GFFTVGVNTPVGS
-775 EANFAAALRL
+775 NFAAALQLR
-785 ECLWAEGGAGT
+785 CDWVEGGAGS

-807 AILIDSG
+807 AILIDNG
-814 DVAGLRPSFIRI
+814 DVVGIRPSFVRI
-826 NSSLELSDY
+826 NKDLALSDY
-835 NYNIECYNEENKPI
+835 NFNVECYNETSTI

-870 GRVNFRSALGT
+870 GRINFRSALGT
-881 NIHDLLSDTDG
+881 NIHDLLSDADG

-897 GIRGQVTW
+897 GTRGQVTW

>member
-1 MTLVRATFHIAS
+1 MTLVRATFHISS
-13 VVNGEDAVSYEI
+13 VANGEDAVSYEI
-25 VPSTRTLSVDANG
+25 VPSTRSLLIDADGNWVD
-38 EWASGTTIDK
+38 GTTTS
-48 GYAKVTC
+48 GRYAKVIC
-55 SVYKITGK
+55 SVYKVTGSK
-63 NRELCKGETLFYRS
+63 RELCTEKLWYSASNVIAKKGSFDGGSFHLMIPSSTNVVDVSIFAS
-77 NGAYLQQ
+77 NE
-84 FLFNTGT
+84 
-91 FSVYADKTASALN
+91 TASGPTG
-104 AFVYSVNMA
+104 S
-113 SGNVSDTPLAMTSIT
+113 SLAIISIPV
-128 IAHDGSNGDD
+128 IHNGTNGTA

-145 YSADGT
+145 YSADKT
-151 NWHDGFITG
+151 NWHDGFKAG
-160 DVWMRQKLSTATT
+160 DVWMRQKLSTDIT
-173 WSNKMR
+173 WSDPMR
-179 IVGERGPGGTNGS
+179 IVGEKGDDGTNGS
-192 YTEYSYGISEKESVA
+192 YTEYSYGISEKESVT

-213 GVDNWYDMPIPTT
+213 GIDSWYDMPVPTT
-226 KDKPYLWMR
+226 KDKPYLWMM
-235 VIKVDEKGNESSP
+235 VVKVDKKGNRSNP

-311 GNIKGEPGDSAVQY
+311 GNIKGEPGDPAVQY
-325 FYHMAWATG
+325 FYHIAWATG

-373 PSDWSQY
+373 PTDWSQY

-475 EDVYQIKFFW
+475 EDVYQLKFFW

-529 TEGERGSSGAVW
+529 VDGERGSSGAVW

-599 TLGSDEFAK
+599 TLGSNEFAK

-642 TEKNTGEIFGSY
+642 TDSKTGDIFGSY
-654 RIPSGNGDDGVYA
+654 RIPSGNGDDEKYA
-667 LWLGAATGDG
+667 LWLGASTGAG

-697 FKISEN
+697 FKIGTNGLGTSD
-703 AIGSDQSGNMYLT
+703 GSNMFLM
-716 NNYIHFGIAKSIYNQ
+716 NEYIHFGNYAALTNYDGYCVELGRRNQRCLTAVSSSSSDNDIY
-731 DGHWVN
+731 
-737 LGKVDDCCLEIMSVA
+737 
-752 SGSNTVNVG
+752 VG
-761 GYVSVTLNTPRPKS
+761 GFFSVLVNKPIAS
-775 EANFAAALRL
+775 FAAALHL
-785 ECLWAEGGAGT
+785 QCDWTADAG
-796 FDITNA
+796 DIDMTNA
-802 KEGNH
+802 YEGNH
-807 AILIDSG
+807 AILIESG
-814 DVAGLRPSFIRI
+814 DVAGMRPSFVRI
-826 NSSLELSDY
+826 NSNKELTSY
-835 NYNIECYNEENKPI
+835 NFNVECHNETSAITI
-849 TLTLPSSPKWGQH
+849 TLPDSPKWGQH
-862 YVVIQRGR
+862 YVVIQRGN
-870 GRVNFRSALGT
+870 GRVNFKSAHDT
-881 NIHDLLSDTDG
+881 NIHDLNSNTNA
-892 KTWYS
+892 KIWYS
-897 GIRGQVTW
+897 GTRGQVSW
-905 FWYDGTEWMVRYVNR
+905 FWYNGSEWLVRYVNR
-920 Q
+920 

>member
-1 MTLVRATFHIAS
+1 MTLVRGTFNISS
-13 VVNGEDAVSYEI
+13 VANGEDAVSYEI
-25 VPSTRTLSVDANG
+25 VPSTRSLLIDADGN
-38 EWASGTTIDK
+38 WVVGTTIS
-48 GYAKVTC
+48 GRYAKVIC
-55 SVYKITGK
+55 SVYKVTGSK
-63 NRELCKGETLFYRS
+63 RELCTEKLWYSASNVIAKKGSFNGGSFHLMIPSSTNVVDVSIFAS
-77 NGAYLQQ
+77 NE
-84 FLFNTGT
+84 
-91 FSVYADKTASALN
+91 TASGPTG
-104 AFVYSVNMA
+104 S
-113 SGNVSDTPLAMTSIT
+113 SLAIISIPV
-128 IAHDGSNGDD
+128 IHNGTNGTA

-145 YSADGT
+145 YSADKT
-151 NWHDGFITG
+151 NWHDGFRAG
-160 DVWMRQKLSTATT
+160 DVWMRQKLSTDTT
-173 WSNKMR
+173 WSDPMR
-179 IVGERGPGGTNGS
+179 IVGEKGTDGS

-213 GVDNWYDMPIPTT
+213 GVETWHDMPIPTT

-248 AYTRINGKDGNNGTS
+248 AYTRLNGKDGNNGTS

-288 INGELW
+288 IDGELW

-301 TGIVNGFVNC
+301 SGIVHGFVNC
-311 GNIKGEPGDSAVQY
+311 GNIKGEPGGSAVQY

-373 PSDWSQY
+373 PSDWNQY

-394 VKLDTNTVSADGK
+394 IKLDSNTVSADGK

-434 VLDTLD
+434 VLDTFD

-453 GALTGDTNSDI
+453 DVLSGDKDSDI
-464 YGTITGNNLKE
+464 YGIITGNGLKE
-475 EDVYQIKFFW
+475 ENVYQIKFFW
-485 YSGPTV
+485 YSAPAAL
-491 VANRYNYLQALKKTQ
+491 ANRYNYLQALKKTQ

-529 TEGERGSSGAVW
+529 VDGERGSSGAVW

-591 TGKSDLRN
+591 TGKSDSRN
-599 TLGSDEFAK
+599 TVGSNDFAK

-642 TEKNTGEIFGSY
+642 TDKNGDIFGSY

-667 LWLGAATGDG
+667 LWLGAATGGG

-697 FKISEN
+697 FRIGEN
-703 AIGSDQSGNMYLT
+703 GLGTSKGSNMFLM
-716 NNYIHFGIAKSIYNQ
+716 NEYIHFGNFAALTGFDGYCIELGRKNQRCLTAVSSSSSDNDIY
-731 DGHWVN
+731 
-737 LGKVDDCCLEIMSVA
+737 
-752 SGSNTVNVG
+752 VG
-761 GYVSVTLNTPRPKS
+761 GFFSILVNRPIS
-775 EANFAAALRL
+775 SFAAALHL
-785 ECLWAEGGAGT
+785 QCDWTADAGEIDT
-796 FDITNA
+796 TKAF
-802 KEGNH
+802 EGNH
-807 AILIDSG
+807 AILIESG
-814 DVAGLRPSFIRI
+814 DVAGIRPSFVRI
-826 NSSLELSDY
+826 NKDLALSDY
-835 NYNIECYNEENKPI
+835 NFNVECYNEENKPI
-849 TLTLPSSPKWGQH
+849 TLTLPASPKWGQH

-870 GRVNFRSALGT
+870 GRINFRSALGT
-881 NIHDLLSDTDG
+881 NIHDLLSDADG

-897 GIRGQVTW
+897 GTRGQVTW

>member
-1 MTLVRATFHIAS
+1 MTLVRATFHISS
-13 VVNGEDAVSYEI
+13 VANGEDAVSYEI
-25 VPSTRTLSVDANG
+25 VPSTRSLLIDADGN
-38 EWASGTTIDK
+38 WVVGTTTS
-48 GYAKVTC
+48 GRYAKVIC
-55 SVYKITGK
+55 SVYKVTGSK
-63 NRELCKGETLFYRS
+63 RELCTEKLWYSASNVIAKKGSFDGGSFHLMIPSSTNVVDVSIFAS
-77 NGAYLQQ
+77 NE
-84 FLFNTGT
+84 
-91 FSVYADKTASALN
+91 TASGPTG
-104 AFVYSVNMA
+104 S
-113 SGNVSDTPLAMTSIT
+113 SLAIISIPV
-128 IAHDGSNGDD
+128 IHNGTNGTA

-145 YSADGT
+145 YSADKT
-151 NWHDGFITG
+151 NWHDGFTAG

-173 WSNKMR
+173 WSDPMR
-179 IVGERGPGGTNGS
+179 IVGERGTDGS

-213 GVDNWYDMPIPTT
+213 GAESWYDMPIPTT
-226 KDKPYLWMR
+226 KDKPYLWMK

-311 GNIKGEPGDSAVQY
+311 GNIKGEPGDPAVQY

-453 GALTGDTNSDI
+453 GALTGDANSDI

-529 TEGERGSSGAVW
+529 VDGERGSSGAVW

-599 TLGSDEFAK
+599 TLGSNEFAK

-642 TEKNTGEIFGSY
+642 TDKTGNIFGSY
-654 RIPSGNGDDGVYA
+654 RIPSGNGDDNKYA

-697 FKISEN
+697 FKIGEN
-703 AIGSDQSGNMYLT
+703 GLGTSNGSNMFLM
-716 NNYIHFGIAKSIYNQ
+716 NDYIHFGNYAALTNYDGYCVDLGRRNQRCLTAVSSSSNDNDIY
-731 DGHWVN
+731 
-737 LGKVDDCCLEIMSVA
+737 
-752 SGSNTVNVG
+752 VG
-761 GYVSVTLNTPRPKS
+761 GFFSVLVNRPIHS
-775 EANFAAALRL
+775 FAAALHL
-785 ECLWAEGGAGT
+785 QCDWTTGAGEI
-796 FDITNA
+796 DMTNA
-802 KEGNH
+802 EEGNH
-807 AILIDSG
+807 AILIETG
-814 DVAGLRPSFIRI
+814 DVAGIRPSFVRI
-826 NSSLELSDY
+826 NSNKALTSY
-835 NYNIECYNEENKPI
+835 NFNVECYNETSAI
-849 TLTLPSSPKWGQH
+849 TLTLPDSPMWGQH
-862 YVVIQRGR
+862 YVVIQRGK
-870 GRVNFRSALGT
+870 GQVNFKSSTNT
-881 NIHDLLSDTDG
+881 NIHDLNSNADG

-897 GIRGQVTW
+897 GTLGQVSW
-905 FWYDGTEWMVRYVNR
+905 FWYNGSEWLVRYVNR
-920 Q
+920 

>member
-1 MTLVRATFHIAS
+1 MTLVRATFHISS
-13 VVNGEDAVSYEI
+13 VANGEDAVSYEI
-25 VPSTRTLSVDANG
+25 VPSTRSLLIDADGN
-38 EWASGTTIDK
+38 WVVGTTTS
-48 GYAKVTC
+48 GRYAKVIC
-55 SVYKITGK
+55 SVYKVTGPK
-63 NRELCKGETLFYRS
+63 RELCTEKLWYSASNVIAKKGSFDGGSFHLMIPSSTNVVDVSIFAS
-77 NGAYLQQ
+77 NE
-84 FLFNTGT
+84 
-91 FSVYADKTASALN
+91 TASGPTG
-104 AFVYSVNMA
+104 S
-113 SGNVSDTPLAMTSIT
+113 SLAIISIPV
-128 IAHDGSNGDD
+128 IHNGTNGTA

-145 YSADGT
+145 YSADKT
-151 NWHDGFITG
+151 NWHNGFTAG
-160 DVWMRQKLSTATT
+160 DVWMRQKLSTDTT
-173 WSNKMR
+173 WSDPMR
-179 IVGERGPGGTNGS
+179 IVGERGTDGS

-213 GVDNWYDMPIPTT
+213 GVESWYDMPIPTT
-226 KDKPYLWMR
+226 KDKPYLWMK

-268 SKPSS
+268 TKPSS
-273 SALPSSGQKMGDCYL
+273 SALPSSDQKMGDCYL
-288 INGELW
+288 VNGELW

-366 NTVSSPD
+366 NAVSSPD

-453 GALTGDTNSDI
+453 GTLTGDANSDI

-491 VANRYNYLQALKKTQ
+491 VANRYNYLKELKKTQ

-515 SVLASNTFT
+515 SVLASDTFT

-529 TEGERGSSGAVW
+529 VDGERGSSGAVW
-541 RQHRGFVEASE
+541 RQHRDFVEASE
-552 TATYKYEAGGNDE
+552 TETYKYEAGGNDE

-570 VLLTGASGKKTW
+570 VLLVGASGKKTW

-599 TLGSDEFAK
+599 TLGSDQFAK

-614 MTVDFIATDFFLSE
+614 MTVDFIATDFFLAE
-628 NAVINLLGSNEINL
+628 NAVINLFGSNEINL

-667 LWLGAATGDG
+667 LWLGAATGGG

-697 FKISEN
+697 FKIGKNGLGTSTD
-703 AIGSDQSGNMYLT
+703 SNMFLV
-716 NNYIHFGIAKSIYNQ
+716 NEYIHFG
-731 DGHWVN
+731 
-737 LGKVDDCCLEIMSVA
+737 
-752 SGSNTVNVG
+752 
-761 GYVSVTLNTPRPKS
+761 
-775 EANFAAALRL
+775 NFAALVNNDGYCIELGRKNQR
-785 ECLWAEGGAGT
+785 CLSAISVTSSNNDIYEGGFFSVVVNKKIVDYAAALHLQCAWALGAG
-796 FDITNA
+796 DIDMTDA
-802 KEGNH
+802 HAGNH
-807 AILIDSG
+807 AILIETG
-814 DVAGLRPSFIRI
+814 DVAGIRPSFVRI
-826 NSSLELSDY
+826 NSNKELTSY
-835 NYNIECYNEENKPI
+835 NFNIECYNDENNAI
-849 TLTLPSSPKWGQH
+849 TLTLPGSPMWGQH
-862 YVVIQRGR
+862 YVVIQRGK
-870 GRVNFRSALGT
+870 GQVHFKSSTNT
-881 NIHDLLSDTDG
+881 NIHDLNSNADG

-897 GIRGQVTW
+897 GTLGQVSW
-905 FWYDGTEWMVRYVNR
+905 FWYNGSEWLVRYVNK
-920 Q
+920 

>member
-1 MTLVRATFHIAS
+1 MTLVRGTFNISS
-13 VVNGEDAVSYEI
+13 VANGEDAISYEI
-25 VPSTRTLSVDANG
+25 VPSTRSLLVGANG
-38 EWASGTTIDK
+38 NWTDGTTVSE
-48 GYAKVTC
+48 GYAKITC
-55 SVYKITGK
+55 SVYKVVGSK
-63 NRELCKGETLFYRS
+63 RELCTEKLCYVANSAFIKNFAFDKGVFTLLIPRSATVVDISVSAWNETTHKPI
-77 NGAYLQQ
+77 G
-84 FLFNTGT
+84 
-91 FSVYADKTASALN
+91 D
-104 AFVYSVNMA
+104 
-113 SGNVSDTPLAMTSIT
+113 PLAMISIPVIHNGTNGTS
-128 IAHDGSNGDD
+128 

-145 YSADGT
+145 YSADKT
-151 NWHDGFITG
+151 NWHDGFTPG
-160 DVWMRQKLSTATT
+160 DVWMRQKLSTDIA
-173 WSNKMR
+173 WSNPMR
-179 IVGERGPGGTNGS
+179 IVGEQGRPGTNGS
-192 YTEYSYGISEKESVA
+192 YTEYSYGISATESVA

-213 GVDNWYDMPIPTT
+213 DVKTWEDMPIPTT

-235 VIKVDEKGNESSP
+235 VIRVDEKGNESNP
-248 AYTRINGKDGNNGTS
+248 AYTRLNGKDGNNGTS

-301 TGIVNGFVNC
+301 SGIVNGFVNC

-394 VKLDTNTVSADGK
+394 IKLDSNTVSADGK

-434 VLDTLD
+434 ILDTLD

-453 GALTGDTNSDI
+453 GVLSGDKDSDI
-464 YGTITGNNLKE
+464 YGTITGNGLKE
-475 EDVYQIKFFW
+475 ENVYQIKFFW
-485 YSGPTV
+485 YSGPAA
-491 VANRYNYLQALKKTQ
+491 VANRYDYLQALKKTQ

-529 TEGERGSSGAVW
+529 VDGERGSSGAVW

-552 TATYKYEAGGNDE
+552 MATYKYEAGGNDE

-591 TGKSDLRN
+591 TGKSDSRN
-599 TLGSDEFAK
+599 IFGSNEFAK

-642 TEKNTGEIFGSY
+642 TDSKTGEIFGSY
-654 RIPSGNGDDGVYA
+654 RIPSKDGNDGGYA
-667 LWLGAATGDG
+667 LWLGAATGAG

-697 FKISEN
+697 FRIGEN
-703 AIGSDQSGNMYLT
+703 FIGSDQGHNMYLT
-716 NNYIHFGIAKSIYNQ
+716 NEFIHFGDYRAIYNY
-731 DGHWVN
+731 DGYIIDLGSRNQCGLTVN
-737 LGKVDDCCLEIMSVA
+737 SWA
-752 SGSNTVNVG
+752 SGNNEINVG
-761 GYVSVTLNTPRPKS
+761 GFFTVGVNTPVESK
-775 EANFAAALRL
+775 FAAALQLR
-785 ECLWAEGGAGT
+785 CDWVEGGAGA

-807 AILIDSG
+807 AILIDNG
-814 DVAGLRPSFIRI
+814 DVVGLRPSFVRI
-826 NSSLELSDY
+826 NSDLALSDY
-835 NYNIECYNEENKPI
+835 NFNVECYNEENKPI
-849 TLTLPSSPKWGQH
+849 TLTLPASPKWGQH
-862 YVVIQRGR
+862 YVIIQRGN
-870 GRVNFRSALGT
+870 GRINFKSALNT
-881 NIHDLLSDTDG
+881 NIHDLNNGAND

-897 GIRGQVTW
+897 GTLGQVTW
-905 FWYDGTEWMVRYVNR
+905 FWYNGTEWMVRYVDR
-920 Q
+920 

>member
-1 MTLVRATFHIAS
+1 MTLVRATFHISS
-13 VVNGEDAVSYEI
+13 VANGEDAVSYEI
-25 VPSTRTLSVDANG
+25 VPSTRSLLIDADGN
-38 EWASGTTIDK
+38 WVVGTTTS
-48 GYAKVTC
+48 GRYAKVIC
-55 SVYKITGK
+55 SVYKVTGSK
-63 NRELCKGETLFYRS
+63 RELCTEKLWYSASNVIAKKGSFDGGSFHLMIPSSS
-77 NGAYLQQ
+77 NVVDVSIFAS
-84 FLFNTGT
+84 NE
-91 FSVYADKTASALN
+91 TASGPTG
-104 AFVYSVNMA
+104 S
-113 SGNVSDTPLAMTSIT
+113 SLAIISIPV
-128 IAHDGSNGDD
+128 IHNGTNGTA

-145 YSADGT
+145 YSADKT
-151 NWHDGFITG
+151 NWHNGFTAG
-160 DVWMRQKLSTATT
+160 DVWMRQKLSTDTT
-173 WSNKMR
+173 WSDPMR
-179 IVGERGPGGTNGS
+179 IVGERGTDGS

-213 GVDNWYDMPIPTT
+213 GVESWYDMPIPTT

-301 TGIVNGFVNC
+301 SDIVNGFVNC

-325 FYHMAWATG
+325 FYHIAWATG

-453 GALTGDTNSDI
+453 GALTGDANSDI

-475 EDVYQIKFFW
+475 EDVYLIKFFW

-491 VANRYNYLQALKKTQ
+491 VANRYNYLKELKKTQ

-529 TEGERGSSGAVW
+529 VDGERGSSGAVW

-570 VLLTGASGKKTW
+570 VLLVGASGKKTW

-628 NAVINLLGSNEINL
+628 NAKINLLGSNEINL
-642 TEKNTGEIFGSY
+642 TDSTTGYIFGSY
-654 RIPSGNGDDGVYA
+654 RIPSGNGDDNKYA

-697 FKISEN
+697 FVIGKN
-703 AIGSDQSGNMYLT
+703 ALGSSQGSNMFLT
-716 NNYIHFGIAKSIYNQ
+716 NDYIHFGNYAALTNFDGYCVDLGRRNQ
-731 DGHWVN
+731 R
-737 LGKVDDCCLEIMSVA
+737 CL
-752 SGSNTVNVG
+752 TVVSSSSSDNDVYVG
-761 GYVSVTLNTPRPKS
+761 GFFSVLVNRPIAS
-775 EANFAAALRL
+775 FATALHL
-785 ECLWAEGGAGT
+785 QCDWTEGAGNIDMT
-796 FDITNA
+796 EAI
-802 KEGNH
+802 KGNH
-807 AILIDSG
+807 AILIEAG
-814 DVAGLRPSFIRI
+814 DVAGIRPSFVRI
-826 NSSLELSDY
+826 NSNKELTSY
-835 NYNIECYNEENKPI
+835 NFNVECYNETSAI
-849 TLTLPSSPKWGQH
+849 TLTLPDSPKWGQH
-862 YVVIQRGR
+862 YVIIQRGK
-870 GRVNFRSALGT
+870 GNVNFKSSHDT
-881 NIHDLLSDTDG
+881 NIHDLNANANG

-897 GIRGQVTW
+897 GTLGQVSW
-905 FWYDGTEWMVRYVNR
+905 FWYNGSEWLVRYVNR
-920 Q
+920 

>member
-1 MTLVRATFHIAS
+1 MTLVRATFHISS
-13 VVNGEDAVSYEI
+13 VANGEDAVSYEI
-25 VPSTRTLSVDANG
+25 VPSTRSLLIDADGN
-38 EWASGTTIDK
+38 WVVGTTTS
-48 GYAKVTC
+48 GRYAKVIC
-55 SVYKITGK
+55 SVYKVTGSK
-63 NRELCKGETLFYRS
+63 RELCTEKLWYSASNVIAKKGSFDGGSFHLMIPSSTNVVDVSIFAS
-77 NGAYLQQ
+77 NE
-84 FLFNTGT
+84 
-91 FSVYADKTASALN
+91 TASGPTG
-104 AFVYSVNMA
+104 S
-113 SGNVSDTPLAMTSIT
+113 SLAIISIPV
-128 IAHDGSNGDD
+128 IHNGTNGTA

-145 YSADGT
+145 YSADKT
-151 NWHDGFITG
+151 NWHNGFTEG
-160 DVWMRQKLSTATT
+160 DVWMRQKLSTDTT
-173 WSNKMR
+173 WSDPMR
-179 IVGERGPGGTNGS
+179 IVGERGTDGS

-213 GVDNWYDMPIPTT
+213 GVENWYDMPIPTT

-301 TGIVNGFVNC
+301 SGIVNGFVNC
-311 GNIKGEPGDSAVQY
+311 GNIKGEPGDPAVQY
-325 FYHMAWATG
+325 FYHIAWATG

-373 PSDWSQY
+373 PTDWSQY

-434 VLDTLD
+434 VLDTFD
-440 FLIFPIGADGEAL
+440 FLIFLIGADGEVL
-453 GALTGDTNSDI
+453 DSGVLTGDTNSDI
-464 YGTITGNNLKE
+464 YGTITGNGFKE
-475 EDVYQIKFFW
+475 ENVYQMKFFW
-485 YSGPTV
+485 YSAPTV
-491 VANRYNYLQALKKTQ
+491 VANRYNYLKELKKTQ
-506 GTPTSTMVI
+506 GSPTSVMPF

-524 VLRQG
+524 VLRHG
-529 TEGERGSSGAVW
+529 ADGERGSSGAVW
-541 RQHRGFVEASE
+541 RQHRDFVEASE
-552 TATYKYEAGGNDE
+552 TETYKYEAGGNDE

-570 VLLTGASGKKTW
+570 VLLVGASGKKTW

-599 TLGSDEFAK
+599 TLGSDQFAK

-614 MTVDFIATDFFLSE
+614 MTVDFIATDFFLAES
-628 NAVINLLGSNEINL
+628 AVINLFGSNEINL

-667 LWLGAATGDG
+667 LWLGAATGGG

-697 FKISEN
+697 FKIGKNGLGTSTD
-703 AIGSDQSGNMYLT
+703 SNMFLV
-716 NNYIHFGIAKSIYNQ
+716 NEYIHFG
-731 DGHWVN
+731 
-737 LGKVDDCCLEIMSVA
+737 
-752 SGSNTVNVG
+752 
-761 GYVSVTLNTPRPKS
+761 
-775 EANFAAALRL
+775 NFAALVNNDGYCIELGRKNQR
-785 ECLWAEGGAGT
+785 CLSAISVTSSNNDIYEGGFFSVVVNKKIVDYAAALHLQCAWALGAG
-796 FDITNA
+796 DIDMTDA
-802 KEGNH
+802 HAGNH
-807 AILIDSG
+807 AILIETG
-814 DVAGLRPSFIRI
+814 DVAGIRPSFVRI
-826 NSSLELSDY
+826 NSNKALTSY
-835 NYNIECYNEENKPI
+835 NFNVECYNDKTNTI
-849 TLTLPSSPKWGQH
+849 TLTLPGSPMWGQH
-862 YVVIQRGR
+862 YVVIQRGE
-870 GRVNFRSALGT
+870 GRVNFKSSTNT
-881 NIHDLLSDTDG
+881 NIHDLNSNTDG
-892 KTWYS
+892 KIWYS
-897 GIRGQVTW
+897 GTPGQVNW
-905 FWYDGTEWMVRYVNR
+905 FWYNGSEWLVRYVNK
-920 Q
+920 

>member
-1 MTLVRATFHIAS
+1 MTLVRGTFNISS
-13 VVNGEDAVSYEI
+13 VANGEDAVSYEI
-25 VPSTRTLSVDANG
+25 VPSTRSLLIDADGN
-38 EWASGTTIDK
+38 WVVGTTIS
-48 GYAKVTC
+48 GRYAKVIC
-55 SVYKITGK
+55 SVYKVTGSK
-63 NRELCKGETLFYRS
+63 RELCTEKLWYSASNVIAKKGSFNGGSFHLMIPSSTNVVDVSIFAS
-77 NGAYLQQ
+77 NE
-84 FLFNTGT
+84 
-91 FSVYADKTASALN
+91 TASGPTG
-104 AFVYSVNMA
+104 S
-113 SGNVSDTPLAMTSIT
+113 SLAIISIPV
-128 IAHDGSNGDD
+128 IHNGTNGTA

-145 YSADGT
+145 YSADKT
-151 NWHDGFITG
+151 NWHDGFRAG
-160 DVWMRQKLSTATT
+160 DVWMRQKLSTDTT
-173 WSNKMR
+173 WSDPMR
-179 IVGERGPGGTNGS
+179 IVGEKGTDGS

-213 GVDNWYDMPIPTT
+213 GVETWHDMPIPTT

-248 AYTRINGKDGNNGTS
+248 AYTRLNGKDGNNGTS

-301 TGIVNGFVNC
+301 SGIVHGFVNC

-325 FYHMAWATG
+325 FYHIAWATG

-373 PSDWSQY
+373 PSDWNQY

-394 VKLDTNTVSADGK
+394 IKLDSNTVSADGK

-453 GALTGDTNSDI
+453 DFLSGDKDSDI
-464 YGTITGNNLKE
+464 YGIITGNGLKE
-475 EDVYQIKFFW
+475 ENVYQIKFFW
-485 YSGPTV
+485 YSAPAAL
-491 VANRYNYLQALKKTQ
+491 ANRYNYLQALKKTQ

-529 TEGERGSSGAVW
+529 VDGERGSSGAVW

-591 TGKSDLRN
+591 TGKSDSRN
-599 TLGSDEFAK
+599 TVGSNDFAK

-642 TEKNTGEIFGSY
+642 TDKNGDIFGSY
-654 RIPSGNGDDGVYA
+654 RIPSGNGDNGVYA
-667 LWLGAATGDG
+667 LWLGAATGGG

-686 EIYSVSGTIGG
+686 EIHSVSGTIGG
-697 FKISEN
+697 FR
-703 AIGSDQSGNMYLT
+703 IGKNGLGTSNGSNMFLM
-716 NNYIHFGIAKSIYNQ
+716 NEYIHFGNFAALTDFDGYCIELGRKNNRCLTAVSATSSNNDIYE
-731 DGHWVN
+731 GGFFSVLVN
-737 LGKVDDCCLEIMSVA
+737 KPMKFLS
-752 SGSNTVNVG
+752 S
-761 GYVSVTLNTPRPKS
+761 Y
-775 EANFAAALRL
+775 AAALRL
-785 ECLWAEGGAGT
+785 RCDWTADAGEIDMT
-796 FDITNA
+796 KAF
-802 KEGNH
+802 EGNH
-807 AILIDSG
+807 AILIESG
-814 DVAGLRPSFIRI
+814 DVAGIRPSFVRI
-826 NSSLELSDY
+826 NKDLALSDY
-835 NYNIECYNEENKPI
+835 NFNVECYNEENKPI
-849 TLTLPSSPKWGQH
+849 TLTLPASPKWGQH

-870 GRVNFRSALGT
+870 GRINFRSALGT
-881 NIHDLLSDTDG
+881 NIHDLKSNADG

-897 GIRGQVTW
+897 GTLGQVTW
-905 FWYDGTEWMVRYVNR
+905 FWYNGTEWLVRYVNR
-920 Q
+920 

>member
-1 MTLVRATFHIAS
+1 MTLVRATFHISS
-13 VVNGEDAVSYEI
+13 VANGEDAVSYEI
-25 VPSTRTLSVDANG
+25 VPSTRSLLIDADGN
-38 EWASGTTIDK
+38 WVVGTTTS
-48 GYAKVTC
+48 GRYAKVIC
-55 SVYKITGK
+55 SVYKVTGPK
-63 NRELCKGETLFYRS
+63 RELCTEKLWYSASNVIAKKGSFDGGSFHLMIPSSTNVVDVSIFAS
-77 NGAYLQQ
+77 NE
-84 FLFNTGT
+84 
-91 FSVYADKTASALN
+91 TASGPTG
-104 AFVYSVNMA
+104 S
-113 SGNVSDTPLAMTSIT
+113 SLAIISIPV
-128 IAHDGSNGDD
+128 IHNGTNGTA

-145 YSADGT
+145 YSADKT
-151 NWHDGFITG
+151 NWHDGFKAG
-160 DVWMRQKLSTATT
+160 DVWMRQKLSSDTT
-173 WSNKMR
+173 WSDPMR
-179 IVGERGPGGTNGS
+179 IVGERGTDGS

-213 GVDNWYDMPIPTT
+213 GVESWYDMPIPTT

-394 VKLDTNTVSADGK
+394 IKLDANTVSADGK

-529 TEGERGSSGAVW
+529 VDGERGSSGAVW

-570 VLLTGASGKKTW
+570 VLLVGASGKKTW

-599 TLGSDEFAK
+599 TLGSNEFAK

-642 TEKNTGEIFGSY
+642 TDKTGNIFGSY
-654 RIPSGNGDDGVYA
+654 RIPSGNGDDKKYA

-697 FKISEN
+697 FKIGKNGLGTSQD
-703 AIGSDQSGNMYLT
+703 SNMFLT
-716 NNYIHFGIAKSIYNQ
+716 NEFIHFGNYAALTNYDGYCVDLGRRNQ
-731 DGHWVN
+731 R
-737 LGKVDDCCLEIMSVA
+737 CL
-752 SGSNTVNVG
+752 TVVSSSSSDNDVYVG
-761 GYVSVTLNTPRPKS
+761 GFFSVLVNRPIAS
-775 EANFAAALRL
+775 FATALHL
-785 ECLWAEGGAGT
+785 QCDWTEGAGNIDMT
-796 FDITNA
+796 EA
-802 KEGNH
+802 LKGNH
-807 AILIDSG
+807 AILIEAG
-814 DVAGLRPSFIRI
+814 DVAGIRPSFVRI
-826 NSSLELSDY
+826 NRNKELTSY
-835 NYNIECYNEENKPI
+835 NFNVECYNETSAI
-849 TLTLPSSPKWGQH
+849 TLTLPDSPKWGQH
-862 YVVIQRGR
+862 YVIIQRGK
-870 GRVNFRSALGT
+870 GNVNFKSSHDT
-881 NIHDLLSDTDG
+881 NIHDLNANANG

-897 GIRGQVTW
+897 GTLGQVSW
-905 FWYDGTEWMVRYVNR
+905 FWYNGSEWLVRYVNR
-920 Q
+920 

>member
-1 MTLVRATFHIAS
+1 MTLVRATFHISS
-13 VVNGEDAVSYEI
+13 VANGEDAVSYEI
-25 VPSTRTLSVDANG
+25 VPSTRSLLIDADGN
-38 EWASGTTIDK
+38 WVVGTTTS
-48 GYAKVTC
+48 GRYAKVIC
-55 SVYKITGK
+55 SVYKVTGSK
-63 NRELCKGETLFYRS
+63 RELCTEKLWYSAS
-77 NGAYLQQ
+77 NVIAKNGS
-84 FLFNTGT
+84 FNGGSFHLMIPSSTNVVDVSI
-91 FSVYADKTASALN
+91 FASNETASGPTG
-104 AFVYSVNMA
+104 S
-113 SGNVSDTPLAMTSIT
+113 SLAIISIPV
-128 IAHDGSNGDD
+128 IHNGTNGTA

-145 YSADGT
+145 YSADKI
-151 NWHDGFITG
+151 NWHDGFTAG
-160 DVWMRQKLSTATT
+160 DVWMRQKLSTDTT
-173 WSNKMR
+173 WSDPMR
-179 IVGERGPGGTNGS
+179 IVGEKGTPGTNGS

-213 GVDNWYDMPIPTT
+213 GVESWYDMPIPTT

-301 TGIVNGFVNC
+301 SGIVNGFVNC

-325 FYHMAWATG
+325 FYHIAWATG

-434 VLDTLD
+434 VLDTFD
-440 FLIFPIGADGEAL
+440 FLIFLIGADGEVL
-453 GALTGDTNSDI
+453 DSGVLTGDTNSDI
-464 YGTITGNNLKE
+464 YGTITGNGLKE
-475 EDVYQIKFFW
+475 EDVYQMKFFW
-485 YSGPTV
+485 YSAPTV

-506 GTPTSTMVI
+506 GSPTSVMPF

-529 TEGERGSSGAVW
+529 VNGERGSSGAVW
-541 RQHRGFVEASE
+541 RQHRDFVEVSE

-570 VLLTGASGKKTW
+570 VLLVGASGKKTW

-591 TGKSDLRN
+591 TGKSDSRN
-599 TLGSDEFAK
+599 IVGSDEFAK

-628 NAVINLLGSNEINL
+628 NAKINLLGSNEINL
-642 TEKNTGEIFGSY
+642 TDSTTGDIFGSY
-654 RIPSGNGDDGVYA
+654 RIPSGNGDDNKYA
-667 LWLGAATGDG
+667 LWLGATTGAG

-697 FKISEN
+697 FVIGKN
-703 AIGSDQSGNMYLT
+703 ALGSSQGSNMFLT
-716 NNYIHFGIAKSIYNQ
+716 NDYIHFGNFAALTNFDGYCIELGRRNQRCLTAVSSSSSDNDIY
-731 DGHWVN
+731 
-737 LGKVDDCCLEIMSVA
+737 
-752 SGSNTVNVG
+752 VG
-761 GYVSVTLNTPRPKS
+761 GFFSVLVNRPIAS
-775 EANFAAALRL
+775 FAAALHL
-785 ECLWAEGGAGT
+785 QCDWTADAGEIDMT
-796 FDITNA
+796 KA
-802 KEGNH
+802 LEGNH
-807 AILIDSG
+807 AILIESG
-814 DVAGLRPSFIRI
+814 DVAGIRPSFVRI
-826 NSSLELSDY
+826 NKDMALSDY
-835 NYNIECYNEENKPI
+835 NFNVECYNETSAI
-849 TLTLPSSPKWGQH
+849 TLTLPASPKWGQH
-862 YVVIQRGR
+862 YVFIQRGN
-870 GRVNFRSALGT
+870 GHVNFKSALNT
-881 NIHDLLSDTDG
+881 NIHDLNSGANG

-897 GIRGQVTW
+897 GTLGQVTW

-920 Q
+920 

>member
-1 MTLVRATFHIAS
+1 MTLVRGTFNMSS
-13 VVNGEDAVSYEI
+13 VANGEDAVSYEI
-25 VPSTRTLSVDANG
+25 VPSTRSLLIDADGN
-38 EWASGTTIDK
+38 WVVGTTIS
-48 GYAKVTC
+48 GRYAKVIC
-55 SVYKITGK
+55 SVYKVTGSK
-63 NRELCKGETLFYRS
+63 RELCTEKLWYSASNVIAKKGSFNGGSFHLMIPSSTNVVDVSIFAS
-77 NGAYLQQ
+77 NE
-84 FLFNTGT
+84 
-91 FSVYADKTASALN
+91 TASGPTG
-104 AFVYSVNMA
+104 S
-113 SGNVSDTPLAMTSIT
+113 SLAIISIPV
-128 IAHDGSNGDD
+128 IHNGTNGTA

-145 YSADGT
+145 YSADKT
-151 NWHDGFITG
+151 NWHDGFRAG
-160 DVWMRQKLSTATT
+160 DVWMRQKLSTDTT
-173 WSNKMR
+173 WSDPMR
-179 IVGERGPGGTNGS
+179 IVGEKGTDGS

-213 GVDNWYDMPIPTT
+213 GVETWHDMPIPTT

-248 AYTRINGKDGNNGTS
+248 AYTRLNGKDGNNGTS

-301 TGIVNGFVNC
+301 SGIVHGFVNC

-325 FYHMAWATG
+325 FYHIAWATG

-373 PSDWSQY
+373 PSDWNQY

-394 VKLDTNTVSADGK
+394 IKLDSNTVSADGK

-434 VLDTLD
+434 VLDTFA
-440 FLIFPIGADGEAL
+440 FLVFLIGADGEVLDL
-453 GALTGDTNSDI
+453 GALTGDATNSDI
-464 YGTITGNNLKE
+464 YNIITGNGFKE
-475 EDVYQIKFFW
+475 GNVYQMKFFW
-485 YSGPTV
+485 YSAPV
-491 VANRYNYLQALKKTQ
+491 IVANRYNFLQALKKTQ
-506 GTPTSTMVI
+506 GTPTSVMPFT
-515 SVLASNTFT
+515 VLASNTFT

-529 TEGERGSSGAVW
+529 MNGERGSSGAVW
-541 RQHRGFVEASE
+541 RQHRGFVEAPE

-599 TLGSDEFAK
+599 TVGSNDFAK

-642 TEKNTGEIFGSY
+642 TDKNGDIFGSY

-667 LWLGAATGDG
+667 LWLGAATGGG

-697 FKISEN
+697 FRIGEN
-703 AIGSDQSGNMYLT
+703 GLGTSKGSNMFLM
-716 NNYIHFGIAKSIYNQ
+716 NEYIHFGNFAALTDFDGYCIELGRKNQRCLTAVSSSSSDNDIY
-731 DGHWVN
+731 
-737 LGKVDDCCLEIMSVA
+737 
-752 SGSNTVNVG
+752 VG
-761 GYVSVTLNTPRPKS
+761 GFFSILVNRPIS
-775 EANFAAALRL
+775 SFAAALHL
-785 ECLWAEGGAGT
+785 QCDWTADAGEIDMT
-796 FDITNA
+796 KAF
-802 KEGNH
+802 EGNH
-807 AILIDSG
+807 AILIESG
-814 DVAGLRPSFIRI
+814 DVAGIRPSFVRI
-826 NSSLELSDY
+826 NKDLALSDY
-835 NYNIECYNEENKPI
+835 NFNVECYNEENKPI
-849 TLTLPSSPKWGQH
+849 TLTLPASPKWGQH

-870 GRVNFRSALGT
+870 GRINFRSALGT
-881 NIHDLLSDTDG
+881 NIHDLLSDADG

-897 GIRGQVTW
+897 GTRGQVTW

>member
-1 MTLVRATFHIAS
+1 MTLVRGTFNISS
-13 VVNGEDAVSYEI
+13 VANGEDAVSYEI
-25 VPSTRTLSVDANG
+25 VPSTRSLLIDADGN
-38 EWASGTTIDK
+38 WVVGTTIS
-48 GYAKVTC
+48 GRYAKVIC
-55 SVYKITGK
+55 SVYKVTGSK
-63 NRELCKGETLFYRS
+63 RELCTEKLWYSASNVIAKKGSFDGGSFHLMIPSSTNVVDVSIFAS
-77 NGAYLQQ
+77 NE
-84 FLFNTGT
+84 
-91 FSVYADKTASALN
+91 TASGPTG
-104 AFVYSVNMA
+104 S
-113 SGNVSDTPLAMTSIT
+113 SLAIISIPV
-128 IAHDGSNGDD
+128 IHNGTNGTA

-145 YSADGT
+145 YSADKT
-151 NWHDGFITG
+151 NWHDGFRAG
-160 DVWMRQKLSTATT
+160 DVWMRQKLSTDTT
-173 WSNKMR
+173 WSDPMR
-179 IVGERGPGGTNGS
+179 IVGEKGTDGS

-213 GVDNWYDMPIPTT
+213 GVENWYDMPIPTT

-248 AYTRINGKDGNNGTS
+248 AYTRLNGKDGNNGTS

-301 TGIVNGFVNC
+301 SGIVHGFVNC

-325 FYHMAWATG
+325 FYHIAWATG

-373 PSDWSQY
+373 PSDWNQY

-394 VKLDTNTVSADGK
+394 IKLDSNTVSADGK

-434 VLDTLD
+434 VLDTFD

-453 GALTGDTNSDI
+453 SVLSGDKNSDI
-464 YGTITGNNLKE
+464 YGIITGNGLKE
-475 EDVYQIKFFW
+475 ENVYQIKFFW
-485 YSGPTV
+485 YSGPA

-529 TEGERGSSGAVW
+529 VDGERGSSGAVW

-591 TGKSDLRN
+591 TGKSDSRN
-599 TLGSDEFAK
+599 TVGSNDFAK

-642 TEKNTGEIFGSY
+642 TDKNGDIFGSY
-654 RIPSGNGDDGVYA
+654 RIPSENGDDGVYA
-667 LWLGAATGDG
+667 LWLGATTGCR

-697 FKISEN
+697 FRIGKNGLGTSKGSNMFLEN
-703 AIGSDQSGNMYLT
+703 D
-716 NNYIHFGIAKSIYNQ
+716 YIHFGNFAALSDFDGYCIELGRRNQRCLTAVSSSSSDNDIY
-731 DGHWVN
+731 
-737 LGKVDDCCLEIMSVA
+737 
-752 SGSNTVNVG
+752 VG
-761 GYVSVTLNTPRPKS
+761 GFFSILVNRPIS
-775 EANFAAALRL
+775 SFAAALHL
-785 ECLWAEGGAGT
+785 QCDWTADAGEIDMT
-796 FDITNA
+796 KA
-802 KEGNH
+802 LRGNH
-807 AILIDSG
+807 AILIESG
-814 DVAGLRPSFIRI
+814 DVAGIRPSFVRI
-826 NSSLELSDY
+826 NKDLTLSDY
-835 NYNIECYNEENKPI
+835 NFNVECYNEENKPI
-849 TLTLPSSPKWGQH
+849 TLTLPASPKWGQH

-870 GRVNFRSALGT
+870 GRINFRSALGT
-881 NIHDLLSDTDG
+881 NIHDLNSNADG

-897 GIRGQVTW
+897 GTLGQVTW
-905 FWYDGTEWMVRYVNR
+905 FWYNGTEWLVRYVNR
-920 Q
+920 

>member
-1 MTLVRATFHIAS
+1 MTLVRGTFNISS
-13 VVNGEDAVSYEI
+13 VANGEDAVSYEI
-25 VPSTRTLSVDANG
+25 VPSTRSLLIDADGN
-38 EWASGTTIDK
+38 WVVGTTISER
-48 GYAKVTC
+48 YAKVIC
-55 SVYKITGK
+55 SVYKVTGSK
-63 NRELCKGETLFYRS
+63 RELCTEKLWYSASNVIAKKGSFDGGSFHLMIPSSTNVVDVSIFAS
-77 NGAYLQQ
+77 NE
-84 FLFNTGT
+84 
-91 FSVYADKTASALN
+91 TASGPTGSSLAIISI
-104 AFVYSVNMA
+104 SV
-113 SGNVSDTPLAMTSIT
+113 I
-128 IAHDGSNGDD
+128 HNGTNGTA

-145 YSADGT
+145 YSADKT
-151 NWHDGFITG
+151 NWHDGFRAG
-160 DVWMRQKLSTATT
+160 DVWMRQKLSTDTT
-173 WSNKMR
+173 WSDPMR
-179 IVGERGPGGTNGS
+179 IVGEKGTDGS

-213 GVDNWYDMPIPTT
+213 GVENWYDMPIPTT

-235 VIKVDEKGNESSP
+235 VIKVDENGNESSP
-248 AYTRINGKDGNNGTS
+248 AYTRLNGKDGNNGTS

-273 SALPSSGQKMGDCYL
+273 SALPSSGQKMCDCYL

-301 TGIVNGFVNC
+301 SGIVHGFVNC

-325 FYHMAWATG
+325 FYHIAWATG

-373 PSDWSQY
+373 PSDWNQY

-394 VKLDTNTVSADGK
+394 IKLDSNTVSADGK

-453 GALTGDTNSDI
+453 GVLSGDKDSDI
-464 YGTITGNNLKE
+464 YGIITGNGLKE
-475 EDVYQIKFFW
+475 ENVYQIKFFW
-485 YSGPTV
+485 YSGPAA
-491 VANRYNYLQALKKTQ
+491 VANRYNYLRALKKTQ

-529 TEGERGSSGAVW
+529 VDGERGSSGAVW

-552 TATYKYEAGGNDE
+552 MATYKYEAGGNDE

-599 TLGSDEFAK
+599 TVGSNDFAK

-642 TEKNTGEIFGSY
+642 TDKNGDIFGSY

-667 LWLGAATGDG
+667 LWLGATTGGG

-697 FKISEN
+697 FRIGKNGLGTSE
-703 AIGSDQSGNMYLT
+703 GSNMFLE
-716 NNYIHFGIAKSIYNQ
+716 NDYIHFGNFAALSNFDGYCIELGRRNQRCLTAVSSSSSDNDIY
-731 DGHWVN
+731 
-737 LGKVDDCCLEIMSVA
+737 
-752 SGSNTVNVG
+752 VG
-761 GYVSVTLNTPRPKS
+761 GFFSILVNRPIS
-775 EANFAAALRL
+775 SFAAALHL
-785 ECLWAEGGAGT
+785 QCDWTVDAGEIDMT
-796 FDITNA
+796 EA
-802 KEGNH
+802 LRGNH
-807 AILIDSG
+807 AILIESG
-814 DVAGLRPSFIRI
+814 DVAGIRPSFVRI
-826 NSSLELSDY
+826 NKDLALSDY
-835 NYNIECYNEENKPI
+835 NFNVECYNEENKPI
-849 TLTLPSSPKWGQH
+849 TLTLPASPKWGQH

-870 GRVNFRSALGT
+870 GRINFRSALGT
-881 NIHDLLSDTDG
+881 NIHDLLSDADG

-897 GIRGQVTW
+897 GTRGQVTW

>member
-1 MTLVRATFHIAS
+1 MTLVRGTFNISS
-13 VVNGEDAVSYEI
+13 VANGEDAVSYEI
-25 VPSTRTLSVDANG
+25 VPSTRSLLIDADGN
-38 EWASGTTIDK
+38 WVVGTTIS
-48 GYAKVTC
+48 GRYAKVIC
-55 SVYKITGK
+55 SVYKVTGSK
-63 NRELCKGETLFYRS
+63 RELCTEKLWYSASNVIAKKGSFNGGSFHLMIPSSTNVVDVSIFAS
-77 NGAYLQQ
+77 NE
-84 FLFNTGT
+84 
-91 FSVYADKTASALN
+91 TASGPTG
-104 AFVYSVNMA
+104 S
-113 SGNVSDTPLAMTSIT
+113 SLAIISIPV
-128 IAHDGSNGDD
+128 IHNGTNGTA

-145 YSADGT
+145 YSADKT
-151 NWHDGFITG
+151 NWHDGFRAG
-160 DVWMRQKLSTATT
+160 DVWMRQKLSTDTT
-173 WSNKMR
+173 WSDPMR
-179 IVGERGPGGTNGS
+179 IVGEKGTDGS

-213 GVDNWYDMPIPTT
+213 GVETWHDMPIPTT

-248 AYTRINGKDGNNGTS
+248 AYTRLNGKDGNNGTS

-301 TGIVNGFVNC
+301 SGIVHGFVNC

-325 FYHMAWATG
+325 FYHIAWATG

-373 PSDWSQY
+373 PSDWNQY

-394 VKLDTNTVSADGK
+394 IKLDSNTVSADGK

-434 VLDTLD
+434 VLDTFA
-440 FLIFPIGADGEAL
+440 FLVFLIGADGEVLDL
-453 GALTGDTNSDI
+453 GVLTGDATNSDI
-464 YGTITGNNLKE
+464 YNIITGNGFKE
-475 EDVYQIKFFW
+475 GNVYQMKFFW
-485 YSGPTV
+485 YSAPV
-491 VANRYNYLQALKKTQ
+491 IVANRYNFLQALKKTQ
-506 GTPTSTMVI
+506 GTPTSVMPFT
-515 SVLASNTFT
+515 VLASNTFT

-529 TEGERGSSGAVW
+529 MNGERGSSGAVW
-541 RQHRGFVEASE
+541 RQHRGFVEAPE

-599 TLGSDEFAK
+599 TVGSNDFAK

-642 TEKNTGEIFGSY
+642 TDKNGDIFGSY

-667 LWLGAATGDG
+667 LWLGAATGGG

-697 FKISEN
+697 FRIGEN
-703 AIGSDQSGNMYLT
+703 GLGTSKGSNMFLM
-716 NNYIHFGIAKSIYNQ
+716 NEYIHFGNFAALTDFDGYCIELGRKNQRCLTAVSSSSSDNDIY
-731 DGHWVN
+731 
-737 LGKVDDCCLEIMSVA
+737 
-752 SGSNTVNVG
+752 VG
-761 GYVSVTLNTPRPKS
+761 GFFSILVNRPIS
-775 EANFAAALRL
+775 SFAAALHL
-785 ECLWAEGGAGT
+785 QCDWTADAGEIDMT
-796 FDITNA
+796 KAF
-802 KEGNH
+802 EGNH
-807 AILIDSG
+807 AILIESG
-814 DVAGLRPSFIRI
+814 DVAGIRPSFVRI
-826 NSSLELSDY
+826 NKDLALSDY
-835 NYNIECYNEENKPI
+835 NFNVECYNEENKPI
-849 TLTLPSSPKWGQH
+849 TLTLPASPKWGQH

-870 GRVNFRSALGT
+870 GRINFRSALGT
-881 NIHDLLSDTDG
+881 NIHDLLSDADG

-897 GIRGQVTW
+897 GTRGQVTW
-905 FWYDGTEWMVRYVNR
+905 FWYDGTEWMVRYVSR

>member
-1 MTLVRATFHIAS
+1 MTLVRATFHISS
-13 VVNGEDAVSYEI
+13 VANGEDAVSYEI
-25 VPSTRTLSVDANG
+25 VPSTRSLLIDADGN
-38 EWASGTTIDK
+38 WVIGTTTS
-48 GYAKVTC
+48 GRYAKVIC
-55 SVYKITGK
+55 SVYKVTGPK
-63 NRELCKGETLFYRS
+63 RELCTEKLWYSASNVIAKKGSFDGGSFHLMIPSSTNVVDVSIFAS
-77 NGAYLQQ
+77 NE
-84 FLFNTGT
+84 
-91 FSVYADKTASALN
+91 TASGPTG
-104 AFVYSVNMA
+104 S
-113 SGNVSDTPLAMTSIT
+113 SLAIISIPVIHNGT
-128 IAHDGSNGDD
+128 DGTA

-145 YSADGT
+145 YSADKT
-151 NWHDGFITG
+151 NWHDGFTAG
-160 DVWMRQKLSTATT
+160 DVWMRQKLSTDTT
-173 WSNKMR
+173 WSGPMR
-179 IVGERGPGGTNGS
+179 IVGERGTNGS

-213 GVDNWYDMPIPTT
+213 GVESWYDMPIPTT

-301 TGIVNGFVNC
+301 SGIVNGFVNC

-325 FYHMAWATG
+325 FYHIAWATE

-434 VLDTLD
+434 VLDTFD
-440 FLIFPIGADGEAL
+440 FLIFLIGADGEVL
-453 GALTGDTNSDI
+453 DSGVLTGDTNSDI
-464 YGTITGNNLKE
+464 YGTITGNGLKE
-475 EDVYQIKFFW
+475 EDVYQMKFFW
-485 YSGPTV
+485 YSAPTV
-491 VANRYNYLQALKKTQ
+491 VANIYNYLKELKKTQ
-506 GTPTSTMVI
+506 GSPTSVMPF

-524 VLRQG
+524 ILRQG
-529 TEGERGSSGAVW
+529 VDGERGSSGAVW
-541 RQHRGFVEASE
+541 RQHRDFVEASE

-570 VLLTGASGKKTW
+570 VLLVGTSGKKTW

-591 TGKSDLRN
+591 TGKSDSRN
-599 TLGSDEFAK
+599 IVGSDQFAK

-628 NAVINLLGSNEINL
+628 NAKINLLGSNEINL
-642 TEKNTGEIFGSY
+642 TDSTTGDIFGSY
-654 RIPSGNGDDGVYA
+654 RIPSGNGDDNKYA
-667 LWLGAATGDG
+667 LWLGATTGAG

-697 FKISEN
+697 FVIGKN
-703 AIGSDQSGNMYLT
+703 ALGSSQGSNMFLT
-716 NNYIHFGIAKSIYNQ
+716 NDYIHFGNFAALTNFDGYCIELGRRNQRCLTAVSSSSSDNDIY
-731 DGHWVN
+731 
-737 LGKVDDCCLEIMSVA
+737 
-752 SGSNTVNVG
+752 VG
-761 GYVSVTLNTPRPKS
+761 GFFSVLVNRPIAS
-775 EANFAAALRL
+775 FAAALHL
-785 ECLWAEGGAGT
+785 QCDWTADAGEIDMT
-796 FDITNA
+796 KA
-802 KEGNH
+802 LEGNH
-807 AILIDSG
+807 AILIESG
-814 DVAGLRPSFIRI
+814 DVAGIRPSFVRI
-826 NSSLELSDY
+826 NKDMALSDY
-835 NYNIECYNEENKPI
+835 NFNVECYNETSAI
-849 TLTLPSSPKWGQH
+849 TLTLPASPKWGQH
-862 YVVIQRGR
+862 YVFIQRGN
-870 GRVNFRSALGT
+870 GHVNFKSALNT
-881 NIHDLLSDTDG
+881 NIHDLNSGANG

-897 GIRGQVTW
+897 GTLGQVTW

-920 Q
+920 

>member
-1 MTLVRATFHIAS
+1 MTLVRGTFNISS
-13 VVNGEDAVSYEI
+13 VANGEDAVSYEI
-25 VPSTRTLSVDANG
+25 VPSTRSLLIDADGN
-38 EWASGTTIDK
+38 WVVGTTIS
-48 GYAKVTC
+48 GRYAKVIC
-55 SVYKITGK
+55 SVYKVTGSK
-63 NRELCKGETLFYRS
+63 RELCTEKLWYSASNVIAKKGSFDGGSFHLMIPSSTNVVDVSIFAS
-77 NGAYLQQ
+77 NE
-84 FLFNTGT
+84 
-91 FSVYADKTASALN
+91 TASGPTG
-104 AFVYSVNMA
+104 S
-113 SGNVSDTPLAMTSIT
+113 SLAIISIPV
-128 IAHDGSNGDD
+128 IHNGTNGTA

-145 YSADGT
+145 YSADKT
-151 NWHDGFITG
+151 NWHDGFRAG
-160 DVWMRQKLSTATT
+160 DVWMRQKLSTDTT
-173 WSNKMR
+173 WSDPMR
-179 IVGERGPGGTNGS
+179 IVGEKGTDGS

-213 GVDNWYDMPIPTT
+213 GVETWHDMPIPTT

-248 AYTRINGKDGNNGTS
+248 AYTRLNGKDGNNGTS

-288 INGELW
+288 TDGELW

-301 TGIVNGFVNC
+301 SGIVHGFVNC

-373 PSDWSQY
+373 PSDWNQY

-394 VKLDTNTVSADGK
+394 IKLDSNTVSADGK

-453 GALTGDTNSDI
+453 GVLSGDKDSDM
-464 YGTITGNNLKE
+464 YGIITGNGLKE
-475 EDVYQIKFFW
+475 ENVYQIKFFW
-485 YSGPTV
+485 YSGPAA

-529 TEGERGSSGAVW
+529 VDGERGSSGAVW

-591 TGKSDLRN
+591 TGKSDSRN
-599 TLGSDEFAK
+599 TVGSNDFAK

-642 TEKNTGEIFGSY
+642 TDKNGDIFGSY

-667 LWLGAATGDG
+667 LWLGAATGGG

-686 EIYSVSGTIGG
+686 EIYSVSGIIGG
-697 FKISEN
+697 FRIGKNGLGTSE
-703 AIGSDQSGNMYLT
+703 GSNMFLM
-716 NNYIHFGIAKSIYNQ
+716 NEYIHFGNFAALTNFDGYCIELGRRNNRCLTAVSATSNNNDIYE
-731 DGHWVN
+731 GGFFSVLVN
-737 LGKVDDCCLEIMSVA
+737 KPMKFLS
-752 SGSNTVNVG
+752 S
-761 GYVSVTLNTPRPKS
+761 Y
-775 EANFAAALRL
+775 AAALRL
-785 ECLWAEGGAGT
+785 QCDWTADAGEIDMT
-796 FDITNA
+796 KA
-802 KEGNH
+802 SEGNH
-807 AILIDSG
+807 AILIESG
-814 DVAGLRPSFIRI
+814 DVAGIRPSFVRI
-826 NSSLELSDY
+826 NKDLALSDY
-835 NYNIECYNEENKPI
+835 NFNVECYNEENKPI
-849 TLTLPSSPKWGQH
+849 TLTLPVSPKWGQH

-870 GRVNFRSALGT
+870 GRINFRSALGT
-881 NIHDLLSDTDG
+881 NIHDLLSDADG

-897 GIRGQVTW
+897 GTRGQVTW

>member
-1 MTLVRATFHIAS
+1 MTLVRGTFNISS
-13 VVNGEDAVSYEI
+13 VANGEDAVSYEI
-25 VPSTRTLSVDANG
+25 VPSTRSLLIDADGN
-38 EWASGTTIDK
+38 WVVGTTIS
-48 GYAKVTC
+48 GRYAKVIC
-55 SVYKITGK
+55 SVYKVTGSK
-63 NRELCKGETLFYRS
+63 RELCTEKLWYSASNVIAKKGSFNGGSFHLMIPSSTNVVDVSIFAS
-77 NGAYLQQ
+77 NE
-84 FLFNTGT
+84 
-91 FSVYADKTASALN
+91 TASGPTG
-104 AFVYSVNMA
+104 S
-113 SGNVSDTPLAMTSIT
+113 SLAIISIPV
-128 IAHDGSNGDD
+128 IHNGTNGTA

-145 YSADGT
+145 YSADKT
-151 NWHDGFITG
+151 NWHDGFRAG
-160 DVWMRQKLSTATT
+160 DVWMRQKLSTDTT
-173 WSNKMR
+173 WSDPMR
-179 IVGERGPGGTNGS
+179 IVGEKGTDGS

-213 GVDNWYDMPIPTT
+213 GVENWYDMPIPTT

-235 VIKVDEKGNESSP
+235 VVKVDEKGNESSP
-248 AYTRINGKDGNNGTS
+248 AYTRLNGKDGNNGTS

-301 TGIVNGFVNC
+301 SGIVHGFVNC

-325 FYHMAWATG
+325 FYHIAWATG

-373 PSDWSQY
+373 PSDWNQY

-394 VKLDTNTVSADGK
+394 IKLDSNTVSADGK

-434 VLDTLD
+434 VLDTFD

-453 GALTGDTNSDI
+453 AVLTGDTDSDI
-464 YGTITGNNLKE
+464 YSIITSNGLKE
-475 EDVYQIKFFW
+475 ENVYQLKFFW
-485 YSGPTV
+485 YSGPAA

-506 GTPTSTMVI
+506 GTPTSTMMI

-529 TEGERGSSGAVW
+529 VDGERGSSGAVW

-591 TGKSDLRN
+591 TGKSDSRN
-599 TLGSDEFAK
+599 ILGSDEFAK

-642 TEKNTGEIFGSY
+642 TDKNGDIFGSY

-667 LWLGAATGDG
+667 LWLGAATGGG

-697 FKISEN
+697 FRIGEN
-703 AIGSDQSGNMYLT
+703 GLGTSKGSNMFLM
-716 NNYIHFGIAKSIYNQ
+716 NEYIHFGNFAALTDFDGYCIELGRKNQRCLTAVSSSSSGNDIY
-731 DGHWVN
+731 
-737 LGKVDDCCLEIMSVA
+737 
-752 SGSNTVNVG
+752 VG
-761 GYVSVTLNTPRPKS
+761 GFFSILVNRPIS
-775 EANFAAALRL
+775 SFAAALHL
-785 ECLWAEGGAGT
+785 QCDWTADAGEIDMT
-796 FDITNA
+796 KAF
-802 KEGNH
+802 EGNH
-807 AILIDSG
+807 AILIESG
-814 DVAGLRPSFIRI
+814 DVAGIRPSFVRI
-826 NSSLELSDY
+826 NKDLALSTIISTSSA
-835 NYNIECYNEENKPI
+835 IM
-849 TLTLPSSPKWGQH
+849 
-862 YVVIQRGR
+862 RR
-870 GRVNFRSALGT
+870 T
-881 NIHDLLSDTDG
+881 N
-892 KTWYS
+892 
-897 GIRGQVTW
+897 Q
-905 FWYDGTEWMVRYVNR
+905 
-920 Q
+920 

>member
-13 VVNGEDAVSYEI
+13 VTNGEDAVSYEI

-38 EWASGTTIDK
+38 EWASGTTIEK
-48 GYAKVTC
+48 GYAKVSC

-63 NRELCKGETLFYRS
+63 NRELCKGETLFYQS

-91 FSVYADKTASALN
+91 FSVYADKTTSALS

-113 SGNVSDTPLAMTSIT
+113 SGKVSDTPLAMTSIT

-145 YSADGT
+145 YSADKA
-151 NWHDGFITG
+151 NWHDGFIAG
-160 DVWMRQKLSTATT
+160 DVWMRQKLSTDIT
-173 WSNKMR
+173 WSAPMR
-179 IVGERGPGGTNGS
+179 IVGEKGTNGS

-213 GVDNWYDMPIPTT
+213 GVENWYDMPIPTT
-226 KDKPYLWMR
+226 KDKPYLWMK

-248 AYTRINGKDGNNGTS
+248 AYTRINGKDGANGTS

-325 FYHMAWATG
+325 FYHIAWATG
-334 IKTDSSGTMTGVEGF
+334 IKTDSSGTMTGVKGF

-434 VLDTLD
+434 ILDTLD

-453 GALTGDTNSDI
+453 GVLSGDKDSDI
-464 YGTITGNNLKE
+464 YGTITGNGLKE
-475 EDVYQIKFFW
+475 ENVYQIKFFW
-485 YSGPTV
+485 YSGPAA
-491 VANRYNYLQALKKTQ
+491 VANRYNYLQVLKKTQ
-506 GTPTSTMVI
+506 GIPTSTMVI

-529 TEGERGSSGAVW
+529 VDGERGSSGAVW

-591 TGKSDLRN
+591 TGKSDSRN
-599 TLGSDEFAK
+599 ILGSSEFTK

-628 NAVINLLGSNEINL
+628 NAKINLLGSNEINL
-642 TEKNTGEIFGSY
+642 TDSTTGEIFGSY
-654 RIPSGNGDDGVYA
+654 RIPPKNGDDGGYA
-667 LWLGAATGDG
+667 LWLGAATGGG

-686 EIYSVSGTIGG
+686 EIYSTSGTIGG
-697 FKISEN
+697 FRIGEYGLGTSE
-703 AIGSDQSGNMYLT
+703 GSNMFLK
-716 NNYIHFGIAKSIYNQ
+716 NDYIHFGNFAALTNFDGYCIELGRRNQRCLTAVSSSSGDNDIY
-731 DGHWVN
+731 
-737 LGKVDDCCLEIMSVA
+737 
-752 SGSNTVNVG
+752 VG
-761 GYVSVTLNTPRPKS
+761 GFFSVLVNRPIAS
-775 EANFAAALRL
+775 FAAALHL
-785 ECLWAEGGAGT
+785 QCDWTIDAGEIDMT
-796 FDITNA
+796 KA
-802 KEGNH
+802 LEGNH
-807 AILIDSG
+807 AILIESG
-814 DVAGLRPSFIRI
+814 DVAGIRPSFVRI
-826 NSSLELSDY
+826 NKDLALSDY
-835 NYNIECYNEENKPI
+835 NFNVECYNETSTI
-849 TLTLPSSPKWGQH
+849 TLTLPASPKWGQH
-862 YVVIQRGR
+862 YVVIQRGN
-870 GRVNFRSALGT
+870 GRINFRSALGT
-881 NIHDLLSDTDG
+881 NIHDLLSDADG

-897 GIRGQVTW
+897 GTRGQVTW
-905 FWYDGTEWMVRYVNR
+905 LWYDGTEWMVRYVNR
-920 Q
+920 R

>member
-1 MTLVRATFHIAS
+1 MTLVRGTFNISS
-13 VVNGEDAVSYEI
+13 VANGEDAVSYEI
-25 VPSTRTLSVDANG
+25 VPSTRSLLIDADGN
-38 EWASGTTIDK
+38 WVVGTTIS
-48 GYAKVTC
+48 GRYAKVIC
-55 SVYKITGK
+55 SVYKVTGSK
-63 NRELCKGETLFYRS
+63 RELCTEKLWYSASNVIAKKGSFDGGSFHLMIPSSTNVVDVSIFAS
-77 NGAYLQQ
+77 NE
-84 FLFNTGT
+84 
-91 FSVYADKTASALN
+91 TASGPTG
-104 AFVYSVNMA
+104 S
-113 SGNVSDTPLAMTSIT
+113 SLAIISIPV
-128 IAHDGSNGDD
+128 IHNGTNGTA

-145 YSADGT
+145 YSADKT
-151 NWHDGFITG
+151 NWHDGFRAG
-160 DVWMRQKLSTATT
+160 DVWMRQKLSTDTT
-173 WSNKMR
+173 WSDPMR
-179 IVGERGPGGTNGS
+179 IVGEKGTDGS

-213 GVDNWYDMPIPTT
+213 GVENWYDMPIPTT

-248 AYTRINGKDGNNGTS
+248 AYTRLNGKDGNNGTS

-301 TGIVNGFVNC
+301 SGIVHGFVNC

-325 FYHMAWATG
+325 FYHIAWATG

-373 PSDWSQY
+373 PSDWNQY

-394 VKLDTNTVSADGK
+394 IKLDSNTVSADGK

-434 VLDTLD
+434 VLDTFD

-453 GALTGDTNSDI
+453 SVLSGDKNSDI
-464 YGTITGNNLKE
+464 YGIITGNGLKE
-475 EDVYQIKFFW
+475 ENVYQIKFFW
-485 YSGPTV
+485 YSGPAA

-529 TEGERGSSGAVW
+529 MNGERGSSGAVW

-591 TGKSDLRN
+591 TGKSDSRN
-599 TLGSDEFAK
+599 IVGSSEFAK

-642 TEKNTGEIFGSY
+642 TDKNGDIFGSY

-667 LWLGAATGDG
+667 LWLGAATGGG

-697 FKISEN
+697 FRIGEYGLGTSE
-703 AIGSDQSGNMYLT
+703 GSNMFLE
-716 NNYIHFGIAKSIYNQ
+716 NDYIHFG
-731 DGHWVN
+731 
-737 LGKVDDCCLEIMSVA
+737 
-752 SGSNTVNVG
+752 
-761 GYVSVTLNTPRPKS
+761 
-775 EANFAAALRL
+775 NFAALTNFDGYCIELGRKNQR
-785 ECLWAEGGAGT
+785 CLTAVSSSSSDNDIYEGGFFSVLVNRPIASYAAALHLQCDWTADAGEIDMT
-796 FDITNA
+796 KA
-802 KEGNH
+802 LEGNH
-807 AILIDSG
+807 AILIESG
-814 DVAGLRPSFIRI
+814 DVAGIRPSFVRI
-826 NSSLELSDY
+826 NKDLALSDY
-835 NYNIECYNEENKPI
+835 NFNVECYNEENKPI
-849 TLTLPSSPKWGQH
+849 TLTLPASPKWGQH

-870 GRVNFRSALGT
+870 GRINFRSALGT
-881 NIHDLLSDTDG
+881 NIHDLLSDADG

-897 GIRGQVTW
+897 GTRGQVTW

>member
-1 MTLVRATFHIAS
+1 MA
-13 VVNGEDAVSYEI
+13 NGEDAVSYEI
-25 VPSTRTLSVDANG
+25 VPSTRSLLIDADGNWVVG
-38 EWASGTTIDK
+38 TTASGR
-48 GYAKVTC
+48 YAKVIC
-55 SVYKITGK
+55 SVYKVTGSK
-63 NRELCKGETLFYRS
+63 RELCTEKLWYSASNVIAKKGSFNGGSFHLMIPSSTNVVDVSIFAS
-77 NGAYLQQ
+77 NE
-84 FLFNTGT
+84 
-91 FSVYADKTASALN
+91 TASGPTG
-104 AFVYSVNMA
+104 S
-113 SGNVSDTPLAMTSIT
+113 SLAIISIPV
-128 IAHDGSNGDD
+128 IHNGTNGTA

-145 YSADGT
+145 YSADKT
-151 NWHDGFITG
+151 NWHDGFRAG
-160 DVWMRQKLSTATT
+160 DVWMRQKLSTDTT
-173 WSNKMR
+173 WSDPMR
-179 IVGERGPGGTNGS
+179 IVGEKGTDGS

-213 GVDNWYDMPIPTT
+213 GVENWYDMPIPTT

-248 AYTRINGKDGNNGTS
+248 AYTRLNGKDGNNGTS

-301 TGIVNGFVNC
+301 SGIVHGFVNC

-325 FYHMAWATG
+325 FYHIAWATG

-373 PSDWSQY
+373 PSDWNQY

-394 VKLDTNTVSADGK
+394 IKLDSNTVSADGK

-453 GALTGDTNSDI
+453 GVLSGDKDSDI
-464 YGTITGNNLKE
+464 YGIITGNGLKE
-475 EDVYQIKFFW
+475 ENVYQIKFFW
-485 YSGPTV
+485 YSGPAA

-524 VLRQG
+524 ILRQG
-529 TEGERGSSGAVW
+529 VDGERGSSGAVW

-591 TGKSDLRN
+591 TGKSDSRN
-599 TLGSDEFAK
+599 ILGSNEFAK

-642 TEKNTGEIFGSY
+642 TDKNGQIFGSY
-654 RIPSGNGDDGVYA
+654 RIPSKNGDDGVYA
-667 LWLGAATGDG
+667 LWLGAATGG
-677 APFSVTKSG
+677 NAPFSVTKSG

-697 FKISEN
+697 FRIGEN
-703 AIGSDQSGNMYLT
+703 GLGTSKGSNMFLM
-716 NNYIHFGIAKSIYNQ
+716 NEYIHFG
-731 DGHWVN
+731 
-737 LGKVDDCCLEIMSVA
+737 
-752 SGSNTVNVG
+752 
-761 GYVSVTLNTPRPKS
+761 
-775 EANFAAALRL
+775 NFAALTDFDGYCIELGRKNQR
-785 ECLWAEGGAGT
+785 CLTAVSSSSNGNDIYEGGFFSVLVNRPIASYAAALHLQCSWTADAGKIDMT
-796 FDITNA
+796 KA
-802 KEGNH
+802 LEGNH

-814 DVAGLRPSFIRI
+814 DVAGIRPSFVRI
-826 NSSLELSDY
+826 NKDLALSDY
-835 NYNIECYNEENKPI
+835 NFNVECYNEENKPI
-849 TLTLPSSPKWGQH
+849 TLTLPASPKWGQH

-870 GRVNFRSALGT
+870 GRINFRSALGT
-881 NIHDLLSDTDG
+881 NIHDLLSDADG

-897 GIRGQVTW
+897 GTRGQVTW

>member
-1 MTLVRATFHIAS
+1 MA
-13 VVNGEDAVSYEI
+13 NGEDAVSYEI
-25 VPSTRTLSVDANG
+25 VPSTRSLLIDADGN
-38 EWASGTTIDK
+38 WVVGTTIS
-48 GYAKVTC
+48 GRYAKVIC
-55 SVYKITGK
+55 SVYKVTGSK
-63 NRELCKGETLFYRS
+63 RELCTEKLWYSASNVIAKKGSFNGGSFHLMIPSSTNVVDVSIFAS
-77 NGAYLQQ
+77 NE
-84 FLFNTGT
+84 
-91 FSVYADKTASALN
+91 TASGPTG
-104 AFVYSVNMA
+104 S
-113 SGNVSDTPLAMTSIT
+113 SLAIISIPVIHNGTNGTS
-128 IAHDGSNGDD
+128 

-145 YSADGT
+145 YSADKT
-151 NWHDGFITG
+151 NWHDGFVTG
-160 DVWMRQKLSTATT
+160 DVWMRQKLNTDTA
-173 WSNKMR
+173 WSDPMR
-179 IVGERGPGGTNGS
+179 IVGEQGKPGTNGS

-213 GVDNWYDMPIPTT
+213 GVETWHDMPIPTT

-248 AYTRINGKDGNNGTS
+248 AYTRLNGKDGNNGTS

-301 TGIVNGFVNC
+301 SGIVHGFVNC

-373 PSDWSQY
+373 PSDWNQY

-394 VKLDTNTVSADGK
+394 IKLDSNTVSADGK

-453 GALTGDTNSDI
+453 GVLSGDKDSDI
-464 YGTITGNNLKE
+464 YGIITGNGLKE
-475 EDVYQIKFFW
+475 ENVYQIKFFW
-485 YSGPTV
+485 YSGPAA

-529 TEGERGSSGAVW
+529 VDGERGSSGAVW

-591 TGKSDLRN
+591 TGKSDSRN
-599 TLGSDEFAK
+599 TVGSNDFAK

-642 TEKNTGEIFGSY
+642 ADKNGDIFGSY

-667 LWLGAATGDG
+667 LWLGATTGGG

-697 FKISEN
+697 FRIGKNGLGTSE
-703 AIGSDQSGNMYLT
+703 GSNMFLK
-716 NNYIHFGIAKSIYNQ
+716 NDCIHFGNLAALSNFDGYCVELGRRNQRCLTAVSSSSSDNDIY
-731 DGHWVN
+731 
-737 LGKVDDCCLEIMSVA
+737 
-752 SGSNTVNVG
+752 VG
-761 GYVSVTLNTPRPKS
+761 GFFSILVNRPIS
-775 EANFAAALRL
+775 SFAAALHLR
-785 ECLWAEGGAGT
+785 CDWTVDAGEIDMT
-796 FDITNA
+796 KA
-802 KEGNH
+802 LRGNH
-807 AILIDSG
+807 AILIESG
-814 DVAGLRPSFIRI
+814 DVAGIRPSFVRI
-826 NSSLELSDY
+826 NKDLALSDY
-835 NYNIECYNEENKPI
+835 NFNVECYNEENKPI
-849 TLTLPSSPKWGQH
+849 TLTLPASPKWGQH

-870 GRVNFRSALGT
+870 GRINFRSALGT
-881 NIHDLLSDTDG
+881 NIHDLLSDADG

-897 GIRGQVTW
+897 GTRGQVTW

>member
-1 MTLVRATFHIAS
+1 MTLVRGTFNISS
-13 VVNGEDAVSYEI
+13 VANGEDAVSYEI
-25 VPSTRTLSVDANG
+25 VPSTRSLLIEANG
-38 EWASGTTIDK
+38 NWADGTTTSE
-48 GYAKVTC
+48 GYAKITC
-55 SVYKITGK
+55 SVYKVVGSQ
-63 NRELCKGETLFYRS
+63 RELCIEKLYYVADGAFIKSFAFDKGVFTLLIPRS
-77 NGAYLQQ
+77 A
-84 FLFNTGT
+84 TVVDV
-91 FSVYADKTASALN
+91 SVFARDKTTN
-104 AFVYSVNMA
+104 KPI
-113 SGNVSDTPLAMTSIT
+113 GDPLAMISIPIIHNGANGTNGTS
-128 IAHDGSNGDD
+128 

-145 YSADGT
+145 YSADNT
-151 NWHDGFITG
+151 NWHDGFTPG
-160 DVWMRQKLSTATT
+160 DVWMRQKLSTDTI
-173 WSNKMR
+173 WSGSMR
-179 IVGERGPGGTNGS
+179 IVGESGKPGANGS
-192 YTEYSYGISEKESVA
+192 YTEYSFGISATESVV
-207 SSANSP
+207 SSAISP
-213 GVDNWYDMPIPTT
+213 GVETWRDMPIPTT

-235 VIKVDEKGNESSP
+235 VIKVDKKGNESEP
-248 AYTRINGKDGNNGTS
+248 AYSRLNGKDGNNGTS

-268 SKPSS
+268 TKPSS

-301 TGIVNGFVNC
+301 SGIVNGFVNC
-311 GNIKGEPGDSAVQY
+311 GNIKGEPGNSAVQY

-334 IKTDSSGTMTGVEGF
+334 IKTDSSGTMVDVEGF

-394 VKLDTNTVSADGK
+394 IKLDSNTVSADGK

-434 VLDTLD
+434 ILDTLD

-453 GALTGDTNSDI
+453 GVFSGDKDSDI
-464 YGTITGNNLKE
+464 YGTITGNGLKE
-475 EDVYQIKFFW
+475 ENVYQIKFFW
-485 YSGPTV
+485 YSGPAA

-529 TEGERGSSGAVW
+529 VDGERGSSGAVW

-591 TGKSDLRN
+591 TGKSDSRN
-599 TLGSDEFAK
+599 ILGSSEFTK

-628 NAVINLLGSNEINL
+628 NAKINLLGSNEINL
-642 TEKNTGEIFGSY
+642 TDSKTGEIFGSY
-654 RIPSGNGDDGVYA
+654 RIPSKNGDDGVYA
-667 LWLGAATGDG
+667 LWLGAATGAG

-686 EIYSVSGTIGG
+686 EIYSTSGTIGG
-697 FKISEN
+697 FRIGEN
-703 AIGSDQSGNMYLT
+703 AIGSEHDGNMYLT
-716 NNYIHFGIAKSIYNQ
+716 NNYIHFGNFRDIYNY
-731 DGHWVN
+731 DGYIIDLGSRNQCGLTVN
-737 LGKVDDCCLEIMSVA
+737 SWA
-752 SGSNTVNVG
+752 SGGNKINVG
-761 GYVSVTLNTPRPKS
+761 GFFTVGVNTPVESK
-775 EANFAAALRL
+775 FAAALQLR
-785 ECLWAEGGAGT
+785 CDWVEGGAGT

-807 AILIDSG
+807 AILIDNG
-814 DVAGLRPSFIRI
+814 DVAGIRPSFVRI
-826 NSSLELSDY
+826 NKDLALSDY
-835 NYNIECYNEENKPI
+835 NFNVECYNETSAI
-849 TLTLPSSPKWGQH
+849 TLTLPASPKWGQH
-862 YVVIQRGR
+862 YVVIQRGN
-870 GRVNFRSALGT
+870 GHVNFKSALNT
-881 NIHDLLSDTDG
+881 NIHDLVNGKDG

-897 GIRGQVTW
+897 GTLGQVTW

-920 Q
+920 

>member
-1 MTLVRATFHIAS
+1 MTLVRGTFNISS
-13 VVNGEDAVSYEI
+13 VANGEDAISYEI
-25 VPSTRTLSVDANG
+25 VPSTRSLLIDADGN
-38 EWASGTTIDK
+38 WVVGTTVS
-48 GYAKVTC
+48 GRYAKVIC
-55 SVYKITGK
+55 SVYKVTGSK
-63 NRELCKGETLFYRS
+63 RKLCTEKLWYSASNVIAKKGSFDGGSFHLMIPSSTNVVDVSIFAS
-77 NGAYLQQ
+77 NE
-84 FLFNTGT
+84 
-91 FSVYADKTASALN
+91 TASGPTG
-104 AFVYSVNMA
+104 S
-113 SGNVSDTPLAMTSIT
+113 SLAIISIPV
-128 IAHDGSNGDD
+128 IHNGTNGTA

-145 YSADGT
+145 YSADKT
-151 NWHDGFITG
+151 NWHDGFRAG
-160 DVWMRQKLSTATT
+160 DVWMRQKLSTDTT
-173 WSNKMR
+173 WSDPMR
-179 IVGERGPGGTNGS
+179 IVGEKGTDGS

-213 GVDNWYDMPIPTT
+213 GVENWYDMPIPTT

-248 AYTRINGKDGNNGTS
+248 AYTRLNGKDGNNGTS

-294 VYTGETG
+294 AYTGETG
-301 TGIVNGFVNC
+301 SGIVHGFVNC

-325 FYHMAWATG
+325 FYHIAWATG

-373 PSDWSQY
+373 PSDWNQY

-394 VKLDTNTVSADGK
+394 IKLDSNTVSADGK

-453 GALTGDTNSDI
+453 DVLSGDKDSDI
-464 YGTITGNNLKE
+464 YGIITGNGLKE
-475 EDVYQIKFFW
+475 ENVYQIKFFW
-485 YSGPTV
+485 YSAPAAL
-491 VANRYNYLQALKKTQ
+491 ANRYNYLQALKKTQ

-529 TEGERGSSGAVW
+529 VDGERGSSGAVW

-591 TGKSDLRN
+591 TGKSDSRN
-599 TLGSDEFAK
+599 IVGSSEFAK

-642 TEKNTGEIFGSY
+642 TDKNGDIFGSY

-667 LWLGAATGDG
+667 LWLGAATGGG

-697 FKISEN
+697 FRIGEN
-703 AIGSDQSGNMYLT
+703 GLGTSKGSNMFLI
-716 NNYIHFGIAKSIYNQ
+716 NEYIHFGNFAALTDF
-731 DGHWVN
+731 DGYCIE
-737 LGKVDDCCLEIMSVA
+737 LGRKNNRCLTAVSSSSRGNDI
-752 SGSNTVNVG
+752 NVG
-761 GYVSVTLNTPRPKS
+761 GFFSILVNRPIS
-775 EANFAAALRL
+775 SFAAALHL
-785 ECLWAEGGAGT
+785 QCDWTVDAGEIDMT
-796 FDITNA
+796 KA
-802 KEGNH
+802 LRGNH
-807 AILIDSG
+807 AILIESG
-814 DVAGLRPSFIRI
+814 DVAGIRPSFVRI
-826 NSSLELSDY
+826 NKDLALSDY
-835 NYNIECYNEENKPI
+835 NFNVECYNEENKPI
-849 TLTLPSSPKWGQH
+849 TLTLPASPKWGQH

-870 GRVNFRSALGT
+870 GRINFRSALGT
-881 NIHDLLSDTDG
+881 NIHDLLSDADG

-897 GIRGQVTW
+897 GTRGQVTW